1 MKIENPE
8 ELTRFIMTN
17 VTLKDKE
24 GNVDKSFLKDWKTQT
39 DAMTRALNSA
49 TNSLLK
55 AVTHIDKDGNAFST
69 WYVPRNQKSN
79 ALSAFNQKLLD
90 FETKYGYEAGSLSS
104 DPYTKIKNE
113 SDSRIITFNK
123 SFYGAHSKKVLK
135 DIVNELGGT
144 AELNPTKKRKDQM
157 KIDFPVSEYAWQ
169 EELAKTDG
177 DVSKANENL
186 KNAFIRKN
194 LKTAVKYSDDVLS
207 ERKEKEKKEEEKKK
221 EKEKKEKEKKE
232 EKEQKQS
239 RVRLLGKIAIIAK
252 VLATVADIT
261 RRILTATL
269 QRASEITKEKQDAIS
284 NGTTQEKVRQYYTTE
299 GAMGMGKGTILEG
312 MQELKSGLG
321 NTANPDRNML
331 FELSRVLKRDIINAI
346 KLGDAATNTEN
357 VMKQILDAYYKQAQR
372 GVNSLGHQVG
382 VRDAEIEMAG
392 ALEKAGLG
400 KLAEI
405 LRLMFY
411 ANDTGIYKDRV
422 TDFDSFNSL
431 SPHYTN
437 GLTEV
442 DNKYASELGQSINAL
457 KQRFNDLKEN
467 LEQGLLISLGNL
479 INKINNWDIGK
490 SEKEKAED
498 NSTNSVLLSKA
509 RAKYTNRAENA
520 SKRVNKIVK
529 DAGIDLSAFGE
540 YGTDIST
547 FVEYIYSDAFQTDE
561 EFGRITDEQKET
573 IKKFK
578 QFLSTA
584 EGEEFIKAMI
594 EYEYA
599 LDFANK
605 ADKAYK
611 KGMKTGDFNYDIAG
625 YTDGAYQ
632 IAMQDDITT
641 LLSDVAT
648 NGKKQEVRK
657 KKSLSLLYD
666 FFYTDRKGLSEDILQ
681 YKLAQQGLSEQQT
694 YKDIINNGGDSSS
707 LTNAL
712 YDSLDETRK
721 TVKWWEIGKQKKK
734 EAIVLKALEEGVL
747 TEDDV
752 KKAQLSLVR
761 DIKGSGL
768 VSVDHEPYLAEK
780 TAEEYPKDIGL
791 RTILEEQ
798 LQIQKVQDIISKYK
812 ATNLSASVGN
822 YNPNTG
828 EVLFTLNLKT
838 DKGEKTVFS
847 QHVRTDMI
855 LSQEAS
861 FTDDLS
867 STTSRGYERSNK

>member
-55 AVTHIDKDGNAFST
+55 AVTRIDKDGNAFST

-90 FETKYGYEAGSLSS
+90 FETKYGYEAGSLSL

-135 DIVNELGGT
+135 DIVNESGGT

-177 DVSKANENL
+177 DVSKAKENL

-194 LKTAVKYSDDVLS
+194 LKPAVKYSDDVLS
-207 ERKEKEKKEEEKKK
+207 ERKEKEKIEE
-221 EKEKKEKEKKE
+221 EKKE
-232 EKEQKQS
+232 EKEKKQS
-239 RVRLLGKIAIIAK
+239 RISALGKIALIAK
-252 VLATVADIT
+252 VLTTIADIT

-321 NTANPDRNML
+321 NTANLDTNML
-331 FELSRVLKRDIINAI
+331 SELAKVLRSDIISGI
-346 KLGDAATNTEN
+346 KLGEAGTNTEN

-372 GVNSLGHQVG
+372 GVNSLGQQVG
-382 VRDAEIEMAG
+382 VRNAEIEMAG

-405 LRLMFY
+405 LRSMFY
-411 ANDTGIYKDRV
+411 ANDTGIYKGRV

-437 GLTEV
+437 GLTDV
-442 DNKYASELGQSINAL
+442 DNKYASELGQSVNAL

-490 SEKEKAED
+490 SVEEKTED
-498 NSTNSVLLSKA
+498 NRTNSVLLSKA
-509 RAKYTNRAENA
+509 RAQYTNRAESA
-520 SKRVNKIVK
+520 SKRANKIIK

-540 YGTDIST
+540 HGTDIST
-547 FVEYIYSDAFQTDE
+547 FLQYMYSDDFIADE
-561 EFGRITDEQKET
+561 ELGRRTDEQKET

-578 QFLSTA
+578 QFLITDK
-584 EGEEFIKAMI
+584 GEEFIKAMI
-594 EYEYA
+594 ESEYA

-611 KGMKTGDFNYDIAG
+611 KGMKTGDFNYDISG

-632 IAMQDDITT
+632 MAIQDDITT
-641 LLSDVAT
+641 LLSGEA
-648 NGKKQEVRK
+648 GEAKKEELHK
-657 KKSLSLLYD
+657 KISLSLLDKLSHTYRD
-666 FFYTDRKGLSEDILQ
+666 GTSEDILQ

-712 YDSLDETRK
+712 YDSLDKTRK
-721 TVKWWEIGKQKKK
+721 TVKWWETGKQKKK
-734 EAIVLKALEEGVL
+734 EEIVLKALEEGVL
-747 TEDDV
+747 TEEDV
-752 KKAQLSLVR
+752 KKTQLSLAHYK
-761 DIKGSGL
+761 KGSGL
-768 VSVDHEPYLAEK
+768 VSIDYVPYLVDK
-780 TAEEYPKDIGL
+780 TTEEYTKDIGL

-812 ATNLSASVGN
+812 ADNLSASVGN

-847 QHVRTDMI
+847 QYVRTDMI
-855 LSQEAS
+855 LSQEA
-861 FTDDLS
+861 FFKDDLS
-867 STTSRGYERSNK
+867 NTTSEGHERSKK

>member
-55 AVTHIDKDGNAFST
+55 AVTRIDKDGNAFST

-90 FETKYGYEAGSLSS
+90 FETKYGYEAGSLSL

-144 AELNPTKKRKDQM
+144 AELNPTKKRKDQV

-177 DVSKANENL
+177 DVSKAKENL

-194 LKTAVKYSDDVLS
+194 LKPAVKYSDDVLS
-207 ERKEKEKKEEEKKK
+207 ERKEKEKIEE
-221 EKEKKEKEKKE
+221 EKKE

-239 RVRLLGKIAIIAK
+239 RISALGKIALIAK
-252 VLATVADIT
+252 VLATIADIT

-269 QRASEITKEKQDAIS
+269 QRASEITKEKQDAVS

-321 NTANPDRNML
+321 NTANLDNNML
-331 FELSRVLKRDIINAI
+331 FELSKVLRSDIISGI
-346 KLGDAATNTEN
+346 KLGEAGTNTEN
-357 VMKQILDAYYKQAQR
+357 VMKQILDAYFKQAQR
-372 GVNSLGHQVG
+372 GVNSLGQQVG
-382 VRDAEIEMAG
+382 VRNAEIEMAG

-405 LRLMFY
+405 LRSMFY
-411 ANDTGIYKDRV
+411 ANDTGIYKGRV

-437 GLTEV
+437 GLTDV

-479 INKINNWDIGK
+479 INQINNWDIGK
-490 SEKEKAED
+490 SVKEKTED
-498 NSTNSVLLSKA
+498 NRTNSVLLSKA
-509 RAKYTNRAENA
+509 RAQYTNRAESA
-520 SKRVNKIVK
+520 SKRANKIIK

-540 YGTDIST
+540 HGTDIST
-547 FVEYIYSDAFQTDE
+547 FLQYMYSDAFHTDE
-561 EFGRITDEQKET
+561 ELGRRTDEQKET

-578 QFLSTA
+578 QFLITDK
-584 EGEEFIKAMI
+584 GEELIKAMI
-594 EYEYA
+594 ESEYA

-611 KGMKTGDFNYDIAG
+611 KGMKTGDFNYDISG

-632 IAMQDDITT
+632 SAIQDDITT

-648 NGKKQEVRK
+648 NGKKQELHK
-657 KKSLSLLYD
+657 KKSLSLLYN
-666 FFYTDRKGLSEDILQ
+666 FFHADRNGLSEDILQ

-707 LTNAL
+707 LTNTL
-712 YDSLDETRK
+712 YDSLDKTRK
-721 TVKWWEIGKQKKK
+721 TVKWWESGKQKKK
-734 EAIVLKALEEGVL
+734 EEVVLKALEEGVL

-752 KKAQLSLVR
+752 KKAQLSLAR
-761 DIKGSGL
+761 DKKGSGL
-768 VSVDHEPYLAEK
+768 VSIDYEPYLVDK
-780 TAEEYPKDIGL
+780 TTEEYTKDIGL

-798 LQIQKVQDIISKYK
+798 LQIQKVQDIISKYR
-812 ATNLSASVGN
+812 AENLSASVGN

-847 QHVRTDMI
+847 QYVRTDMV

-861 FTDDLS
+861 FKDDLS
-867 STTSRGYERSNK
+867 STTSKGYERSNK

>member
-17 VTLKDKE
+17 VTLKDKK

-55 AVTHIDKDGNAFST
+55 AVTRIDKDGNAFST

-90 FETKYGYEAGSLSS
+90 FETKYGYEAGSLSL

-135 DIVNELGGT
+135 DIVNESGGT
-144 AELNPTKKRKDQM
+144 AELNPTKKRKDQV

-177 DVSKANENL
+177 DVSKAKENL
-186 KNAFIRKN
+186 KNDFIRKN
-194 LKTAVKYSDDVLS
+194 LKPAVKYSDDVLS
-207 ERKEKEKKEEEKKK
+207 ERKEKEKIEEEKKE
-221 EKEKKEKEKKE
+221 EKEKREEEKKE

-239 RVRLLGKIAIIAK
+239 RVSALGKIALIAK

-269 QRASEITKEKQDAIS
+269 QRASETTKEKQDAIS

-321 NTANPDRNML
+321 NTANLDTNML
-331 FELSRVLKRDIINAI
+331 SELAKVLRSDIISGI
-346 KLGDAATNTEN
+346 KLGEAGTNTEN

-372 GVNSLGHQVG
+372 GVNSLGQQVG
-382 VRDAEIEMAG
+382 VRNAEIEMAG

-405 LRLMFY
+405 LRFMFY
-411 ANDTGIYKDRV
+411 ANDTGIYKGRV

-437 GLTEV
+437 GLTDV

-479 INKINNWDIGK
+479 INQINNWDIGK
-490 SEKEKAED
+490 SVKEKTED
-498 NSTNSVLLSKA
+498 NRTNSVLLSKA
-509 RAKYTNRAENA
+509 RAQYTNRAESA
-520 SKRVNKIVK
+520 SKRANKIIK

-540 YGTDIST
+540 HGTDIST
-547 FVEYIYSDAFQTDE
+547 FLNYFYNVPYYNDE
-561 EFGRITDEQKET
+561 ERGLITDEQKEI
-573 IKKFK
+573 IKKLM
-578 QFLSTA
+578 QFLKTA
-584 EGEEFIKAMI
+584 EGEEVVKAMI
-594 EYEYA
+594 ESDYA

-611 KGMKTGDFNYDIAG
+611 KGMKTGDFNYDISG

-632 IAMQDDITT
+632 RAMQDDITT
-641 LLSDVAT
+641 LLSGEA
-648 NGKKQEVRK
+648 GEAKKEELHK
-657 KKSLSLLYD
+657 KISLSLLDKLSHTYRD
-666 FFYTDRKGLSEDILQ
+666 GISEDILQ

-707 LTNAL
+707 LTNTL
-712 YDSLDETRK
+712 YDSLDKTRK
-721 TVKWWEIGKQKKK
+721 TVKWWESGKQKKK
-734 EAIVLKALEEGVL
+734 EEVVLKALEEGVL
-747 TEDDV
+747 TEEDV
-752 KKAQLSLVR
+752 KKTQLSLAHYK
-761 DIKGSGL
+761 KGSGL
-768 VSVDHEPYLAEK
+768 VSIDYAPYLVDK
-780 TAEEYPKDIGL
+780 TVEEYTKDIGL

-798 LQIQKVQDIISKYK
+798 LQIRKVQDIISKYK
-812 ATNLSASVGN
+812 ADNLSASVGN

-847 QHVRTDMI
+847 QYVRTDMV

-861 FTDDLS
+861 FKDDLS
-867 STTSRGYERSNK
+867 STTSKGYERSNK

>member
-55 AVTHIDKDGNAFST
+55 AVTRIDKDGNAFST

-90 FETKYGYEAGSLSS
+90 FETKYGYEAGSLSL

-169 EELAKTDG
+169 EELVKTDG
-177 DVSKANENL
+177 DVSKAKENL

-194 LKTAVKYSDDVLS
+194 LKPAVKYSDDVLS
-207 ERKEKEKKEEEKKK
+207 ERKEKEKIEE
-221 EKEKKEKEKKE
+221 EKKE

-239 RVRLLGKIAIIAK
+239 RVSLLGKIAIIAK

-269 QRASEITKEKQDAIS
+269 QRAGEITKEKQDAIS

-299 GAMGMGKGTILEG
+299 GAMGMGKGTVLEG

-321 NTANPDRNML
+321 NLANLDTNML
-331 FELSRVLKRDIINAI
+331 SELAKVLRSDIINGI
-346 KLGDAATNTEN
+346 KLGEAGTNTEN

-372 GVNSLGHQVG
+372 GVNSLGQQVG
-382 VRDAEIEMAG
+382 VRNAEIEMAG

-400 KLAEI
+400 KLAEV
-405 LRLMFY
+405 LRFMFY

-422 TDFDSFNSL
+422 TNFDSFNSL

-490 SEKEKAED
+490 SVKDKTED
-498 NSTNSVLLSKA
+498 NRTNSVLLRKA
-509 RAKYTNRAENA
+509 RTQYTNRAENA
-520 SKRVNKIVK
+520 SKRANKIVK
-529 DAGIDLSAFGE
+529 DAGIDLSAFGKH
-540 YGTDIST
+540 GTDIST
-547 FVEYIYSDAFQTDE
+547 FVEYMFSEDFQTDE

-578 QFLSTA
+578 QFLITA
-584 EGEEFIKAMI
+584 EGEEVIKAMI
-594 EYEYA
+594 EAEYA

-611 KGMKTGDFNYDIAG
+611 KGMKTGDFDYDISG

-632 IAMQDDITT
+632 SAIQDDITT

-657 KKSLSLLYD
+657 KKSLSLLYN
-666 FFYTDRKGLSEDILQ
+666 FFHADRNGLSEDILQ

-694 YKDIINNGGDSSS
+694 YKDIINNGSDSSS
-707 LTNAL
+707 LTNML

-752 KKAQLSLVR
+752 KKAQLSLAR

-768 VSVDHEPYLAEK
+768 VSINHEPYLAEK
-780 TAEEYPKDIGL
+780 TAEEYTKDIGL

-812 ATNLSASVGN
+812 ADNLSASVGN

-847 QHVRTDMI
+847 QYVRTDMI
-855 LSQEAS
+855 LSQEA
-861 FTDDLS
+861 FFKDDLS
-867 STTSRGYERSNK
+867 STTGKGYERSKK

>member
-55 AVTHIDKDGNAFST
+55 AVTRIDKYGNAFST

-90 FETKYGYEAGSLSS
+90 FETKYGYEAGSLSL

-135 DIVNELGGT
+135 DIVNELGGI
-144 AELNPTKKRKDQM
+144 AELNPTKKRKDQV

-177 DVSKANENL
+177 DVSKAKENL

-194 LKTAVKYSDDVLS
+194 LKPAVKYSDDVLS
-207 ERKEKEKKEEEKKK
+207 ERKEKEKIEE
-221 EKEKKEKEKKE
+221 EKKE
-232 EKEQKQS
+232 EKEKKQS
-239 RVRLLGKIAIIAK
+239 RISALGKIAIVAK
-252 VLATVADIT
+252 VLTTIADIT

-269 QRASEITKEKQDAIS
+269 QRASEITKEKQDAVS

-299 GAMGMGKGTILEG
+299 GAMGMGKGTILAG

-321 NTANPDRNML
+321 NLANLDTNML
-331 FELSRVLKRDIINAI
+331 SELAKVLRSDIISGI
-346 KLGDAATNTEN
+346 KLGEAGTNTEN

-372 GVNSLGHQVG
+372 GVNSLGQQVG
-382 VRDAEIEMAG
+382 VRNAEIEMAG
-392 ALEKAGLG
+392 ALEKAGLV
-400 KLAEI
+400 KLAEV
-405 LRLMFY
+405 LRSMFY
-411 ANDTGIYKDRV
+411 ANDTGIYKGRV
-422 TDFDSFNSL
+422 TGFDSLNSL

-437 GLTEV
+437 GLTDV

-467 LEQGLLISLGNL
+467 LEQGLLISLGGL

-490 SEKEKAED
+490 SVEEKTED
-498 NSTNSVLLSKA
+498 NRTNSVLLSKA
-509 RAKYTNRAENA
+509 RAQYTNRAESA
-520 SKRVNKIVK
+520 SKRANKIIK
-529 DAGIDLSAFGE
+529 DAGIDLSSFGE
-540 YGTDIST
+540 HGTDIST
-547 FVEYIYSDAFQTDE
+547 FLQYMYSDAFHTDE
-561 EFGRITDEQKET
+561 ELGRRTDEQKET

-578 QFLSTA
+578 QFLITA
-584 EGEEFIKAMI
+584 EGEEVIKAMI
-594 EYEYA
+594 ESEYA

-611 KGMKTGDFNYDIAG
+611 KGMKTGDFNYDISG

-632 IAMQDDITT
+632 SAIQDDITT

-648 NGKKQEVRK
+648 NGKKQELHK
-657 KKSLSLLYD
+657 KKSLSLLYN
-666 FFYTDRKGLSEDILQ
+666 FFHADRNGLSEDILQ

-694 YKDIINNGGDSSS
+694 YKDIISNGGDSSS
-707 LTNAL
+707 LTNTL
-712 YDSLDETRK
+712 YDSLDKTRK

-734 EAIVLKALEEGVL
+734 EEVVLKALEEGVL

-768 VSVDHEPYLAEK
+768 VSIDHEPYLVDK
-780 TAEEYPKDIGL
+780 TVEEYTKDIGL
-791 RTILEEQ
+791 RTIFEEQ
-798 LQIQKVQDIISKYK
+798 LQIQKVQDIISKYR
-812 ATNLSASVGN
+812 AENLSASVGN

-847 QHVRTDMI
+847 QYVRTDMI

-861 FTDDLS
+861 FKDDLS
-867 STTSRGYERSNK
+867 STTSEGYERSNK

>member
-55 AVTHIDKDGNAFST
+55 AVTRIDKDGNAFST

-90 FETKYGYEAGSLSS
+90 FETKYGYAAGSLSL

-135 DIVNELGGT
+135 DIVNELGGI
-144 AELNPTKKRKDQM
+144 AEPNPTKKRKDQM

-177 DVSKANENL
+177 DVSKAKENL

-194 LKTAVKYSDDVLS
+194 LKPAVKYSDDVLS
-207 ERKEKEKKEEEKKK
+207 ERKEKEKIEE
-221 EKEKKEKEKKE
+221 EKKE
-232 EKEQKQS
+232 EKEKKQS
-239 RVRLLGKIAIIAK
+239 RVSALGKIALIAK
-252 VLATVADIT
+252 VLTTIADIT

-321 NTANPDRNML
+321 NTANLDNNML
-331 FELSRVLKRDIINAI
+331 FELSKVLRSDIISGI
-346 KLGDAATNTEN
+346 KLGEAGTNTEN

-372 GVNSLGHQVG
+372 GVNSVGQQVG
-382 VRDAEIEMAG
+382 VRNAEIEMAG

-405 LRLMFY
+405 LRSMFY
-411 ANDTGIYKDRV
+411 ANDTGIYKGRV

-437 GLTEV
+437 GLTDV
-442 DNKYASELGQSINAL
+442 DNKYASELGQSVNAL

-490 SEKEKAED
+490 SVEEKTED
-498 NSTNSVLLSKA
+498 NRTNSVLLSKA
-509 RAKYTNRAENA
+509 RAQYTNRAESA
-520 SKRVNKIVK
+520 SKRANKIIK

-540 YGTDIST
+540 HGTDIST
-547 FVEYIYSDAFQTDE
+547 FLQYMNSDAFYTDE
-561 EFGRITDEQKET
+561 ELGRRTDEQKET

-578 QFLSTA
+578 QFLITDK
-584 EGEEFIKAMI
+584 GEEFIKAMI
-594 EYEYA
+594 ESEYA

-611 KGMKTGDFNYDIAG
+611 KGMKTGDFNYDISG

-632 IAMQDDITT
+632 SAIQDDITT

-648 NGKKQEVRK
+648 NGKKQELHK
-657 KKSLSLLYD
+657 KKSLSLLYN
-666 FFYTDRKGLSEDILQ
+666 FFHADRNGLSEDILQ

-707 LTNAL
+707 LTNTL
-712 YDSLDETRK
+712 YDSLDKTRK
-721 TVKWWEIGKQKKK
+721 TVKWWESGKQKKK
-734 EAIVLKALEEGVL
+734 EEVVLKALEEGVL

-752 KKAQLSLVR
+752 KKAQLSLAR

-768 VSVDHEPYLAEK
+768 VSIDHEPYLVDK
-780 TAEEYPKDIGL
+780 TVKEYTKDIGL
-791 RTILEEQ
+791 RTIFEEQ
-798 LQIQKVQDIISKYK
+798 LQIQKVQDIISKYR
-812 ATNLSASVGN
+812 AENLSASVGN

-847 QHVRTDMI
+847 QYVRTDMI
-855 LSQEAS
+855 LSQEA
-861 FTDDLS
+861 FFKDDLS
-867 STTSRGYERSNK
+867 STTSEGYERSNK

>member
-55 AVTHIDKDGNAFST
+55 VVTRIDKDGNAFST

-90 FETKYGYEAGSLSS
+90 FETKYDYKAGSLSL

-123 SFYGAHSKKVLK
+123 SFYGVHSKKVLK
-135 DIVNELGGT
+135 DIVNELGGI

-177 DVSKANENL
+177 DVSKAKENL

-194 LKTAVKYSDDVLS
+194 LKPAVKYSDDVLS
-207 ERKEKEKKEEEKKK
+207 ERKEKEEEREEERK
-221 EKEKKEKEKKE
+221 EKEKREEEKKE
-232 EKEQKQS
+232 EKEKKQS
-239 RVRLLGKIAIIAK
+239 RVSLLGKIAIIAK

-269 QRASEITKEKQDAIS
+269 QRAGEITKERQDAVS
-284 NGTTQEKVRQYYTTE
+284 NGTTHEKVRQYYTTE

-321 NTANPDRNML
+321 NLANLDTNML
-331 FELSRVLKRDIINAI
+331 SELAKVLRSDIINGI
-346 KLGDAATNTEN
+346 KLGEAGTNTEN

-372 GVNSLGHQVG
+372 GVNSLGQQVG
-382 VRDAEIEMAG
+382 VRNAEIEMAG
-392 ALEKAGLG
+392 ALDKAGLR
-400 KLAEI
+400 KLAEV
-405 LRLMFY
+405 LRSMFY

-422 TDFDSFNSL
+422 TNFDSFNSL

-479 INKINNWDIGK
+479 INQINNWDIGK
-490 SEKEKAED
+490 SEKEKTED
-498 NSTNSVLLSKA
+498 NRTNSVLLRKA
-509 RAKYTNRAENA
+509 RTQYTNRAENA
-520 SKRVNKIVK
+520 SKRANKIVK
-529 DAGIDLSAFGE
+529 DAGIDLSAFGKH
-540 YGTDIST
+540 GTDIST
-547 FVEYIYSDAFQTDE
+547 FVGYMFSEDFQTDE
-561 EFGRITDEQKET
+561 ELGRITDEQKET

-578 QFLSTA
+578 QFLITA
-584 EGEEFIKAMI
+584 EGEEVIKAMI
-594 EYEYA
+594 EAEYA

-611 KGMKTGDFNYDIAG
+611 KGMKTGDFNYDISG

-632 IAMQDDITT
+632 SAIQDDITT

-648 NGKKQEVRK
+648 NGKKQEVLK
-657 KKSLSLLYD
+657 KKSLILLSN
-666 FFYTDRKGLSEDILQ
+666 FFHADRNGLSEDILQ

-694 YKDIINNGGDSSS
+694 YKDIINNGSNSSR

-721 TVKWWEIGKQKKK
+721 TVKWWEIGKRKKK

-768 VSVDHEPYLAEK
+768 VSIDHEPYLAEK
-780 TAEEYPKDIGL
+780 TTEEYTKDIGL
-791 RTILEEQ
+791 RTIFEEQ

-812 ATNLSASVGN
+812 AENLSASVGN

-847 QHVRTDMI
+847 QYVRTDMV

-861 FTDDLS
+861 FKDDLS
-867 STTSRGYERSNK
+867 STTSEGYERSNK

>member
-55 AVTHIDKDGNAFST
+55 AVTRIDKDGNAFST

-135 DIVNELGGT
+135 DIVNELGGI

-177 DVSKANENL
+177 DVSKAKENL
-186 KNAFIRKN
+186 KNDFIRKN
-194 LKTAVKYSDDVLS
+194 LKPAVKYSDDVLS
-207 ERKEKEKKEEEKKK
+207 ERKEKEKIEE
-221 EKEKKEKEKKE
+221 EKKE
-232 EKEQKQS
+232 EKEKKQS
-239 RVRLLGKIAIIAK
+239 RISALGKIAIVAK
-252 VLATVADIT
+252 VLATIADIT

-269 QRASEITKEKQDAIS
+269 QRASEITKERQDAVS

-299 GAMGMGKGTILEG
+299 GAMGMRKGTVLEG

-321 NTANPDRNML
+321 NLANLDTNML
-331 FELSRVLKRDIINAI
+331 SELAKVLRSDIISGI
-346 KLGDAATNTEN
+346 KLGEAGTNTEN
-357 VMKQILDAYYKQAQR
+357 VMKQILDAYFKQAQR
-372 GVNSLGHQVG
+372 GVNSLGQQVG
-382 VRDAEIEMAG
+382 VRNAEIEIAG

-405 LRLMFY
+405 LRSMFY
-411 ANDTGIYKDRV
+411 ANDTGIYKGRV

-437 GLTEV
+437 GLTDV

-490 SEKEKAED
+490 SVKEKTED
-498 NSTNSVLLSKA
+498 NRTNSVLLSKA
-509 RAKYTNRAENA
+509 RAQYTNRAESA
-520 SKRVNKIVK
+520 SKRANKIIK
-529 DAGIDLSAFGE
+529 DAGIDFSAFGKH
-540 YGTDIST
+540 GTDIST
-547 FVEYIYSDAFQTDE
+547 FLQYMYSDAFSTDE
-561 EFGRITDEQKET
+561 ELGRRTDEQKET

-578 QFLSTA
+578 QFLITDK
-584 EGEEFIKAMI
+584 GEEFIKAMI
-594 EYEYA
+594 ESEYA

-611 KGMKTGDFNYDIAG
+611 KGMKTGDFNYDISG

-632 IAMQDDITT
+632 SAIQDDITT

-648 NGKKQEVRK
+648 NGKKQELHK
-657 KKSLSLLYD
+657 KKSLSLLYN
-666 FFYTDRKGLSEDILQ
+666 FFHADRNGLSEDILQ

-707 LTNAL
+707 LTNTL
-712 YDSLDETRK
+712 YDSLDKTRK

-734 EAIVLKALEEGVL
+734 EEIVLKALEEGVL

-752 KKAQLSLVR
+752 KKAQLSLAR

-768 VSVDHEPYLAEK
+768 VSIDYEPYLVDK

-798 LQIQKVQDIISKYK
+798 LQIKKVQDIISKYK
-812 ATNLSASVGN
+812 ADNLSASVGN

-847 QHVRTDMI
+847 QYVRTDMV
-855 LSQEAS
+855 LSQEA
-861 FTDDLS
+861 FFKDDLS
-867 STTSRGYERSNK
+867 NTTSEGYERSNK

>member
-55 AVTHIDKDGNAFST
+55 AVTRIDKDGNAFST

-90 FETKYGYEAGSLSS
+90 FETKYGYAAGSLSL

-144 AELNPTKKRKDQM
+144 AEPNPIKKRKDQM
-157 KIDFPVSEYAWQ
+157 KIAFPVSEYAWQ

-177 DVSKANENL
+177 DVSKAKENL
-186 KNAFIRKN
+186 KYDFIRKN
-194 LKTAVKYSDDVLS
+194 LKPAV
-207 ERKEKEKKEEEKKK
+207 
-221 EKEKKEKEKKE
+221 
-232 EKEQKQS
+232 QS
-239 RVRLLGKIAIIAK
+239 RVSALGKIALIAK
-252 VLATVADIT
+252 VLTTIADIT

-269 QRASEITKEKQDAIS
+269 QRASEITKEKQDAVS

-299 GAMGMGKGTILEG
+299 GAMSMRKGTILEG

-321 NTANPDRNML
+321 NTANLDNNML
-331 FELSRVLKRDIINAI
+331 FELSKVLRSDIISGI
-346 KLGDAATNTEN
+346 KLGEAGTNTEN

-372 GVNSLGHQVG
+372 GVNSVGQQVG
-382 VRDAEIEMAG
+382 VRNAEIEMAG

-400 KLAEI
+400 KLAEV

-411 ANDTGIYKDRV
+411 ANDTGIYKGRV

-437 GLTEV
+437 GLTDV
-442 DNKYASELGQSINAL
+442 DNKYASELGQSVNAL

-490 SEKEKAED
+490 SVEEKTED
-498 NSTNSVLLSKA
+498 NRTNSVLLSKA
-509 RAKYTNRAENA
+509 RAQYTNRAESA
-520 SKRVNKIVK
+520 SKRANKIIK

-540 YGTDIST
+540 HGTDIST
-547 FVEYIYSDAFQTDE
+547 FLNYFYNVPYYNDE
-561 EFGRITDEQKET
+561 ARGLITDEQKEI
-573 IKKFK
+573 IKKLM
-578 QFLSTA
+578 QFLKTA
-584 EGEEFIKAMI
+584 EGEEVVKAMI
-594 EYEYA
+594 ESDYA

-611 KGMKTGDFNYDIAG
+611 KGMKTGDFNYDISG

-632 IAMQDDITT
+632 SAIQDDITT
-641 LLSDVAT
+641 LLSGEASEL
-648 NGKKQEVRK
+648 KKEELYK
-657 KKSLSLLYD
+657 KISLSLLDKLSHTYRD
-666 FFYTDRKGLSEDILQ
+666 GTSEDILQ

-707 LTNAL
+707 LTNTL
-712 YDSLDETRK
+712 YDSLDKTRK
-721 TVKWWEIGKQKKK
+721 TVKWWESGKQKKK
-734 EAIVLKALEEGVL
+734 EEVVLKALEEGVL

-752 KKAQLSLVR
+752 KKAQLSLVQYK
-761 DIKGSGL
+761 KGNGL
-768 VSVDHEPYLAEK
+768 VSIDYVPYLVDK
-780 TAEEYPKDIGL
+780 TIEEYTKDIGL

-798 LQIQKVQDIISKYK
+798 LQIQKVQDIISKYR
-812 ATNLSASVGN
+812 ADNLSASVGN

-847 QHVRTDMI
+847 QYVRTDMI
-855 LSQEAS
+855 LSQEA
-861 FTDDLS
+861 FFKDDLS
-867 STTSRGYERSNK
+867 STTSEGYERSNK

>member
-55 AVTHIDKDGNAFST
+55 AVTRIDKDGNAFST

-90 FETKYGYEAGSLSS
+90 FETKYGYAAGSLSL

-144 AELNPTKKRKDQM
+144 AELNPTKKRKDQV

-177 DVSKANENL
+177 DVSKAKENL
-186 KNAFIRKN
+186 KNDFIRKN
-194 LKTAVKYSDDVLS
+194 LKPAVKYSDDVLS
-207 ERKEKEKKEEEKKK
+207 ERKEKEKIEE
-221 EKEKKEKEKKE
+221 EKKE
-232 EKEQKQS
+232 EKEKKQS
-239 RVRLLGKIAIIAK
+239 RVSALGKIALIAK
-252 VLATVADIT
+252 VLATIADIT

-269 QRASEITKEKQDAIS
+269 QRASEITKEKQDAVS

-299 GAMGMGKGTILEG
+299 GAMGMGKGTVLEG

-321 NTANPDRNML
+321 NLANLDTNML
-331 FELSRVLKRDIINAI
+331 SELAKVLRSDIISGI
-346 KLGDAATNTEN
+346 KLGEAGTNTEN
-357 VMKQILDAYYKQAQR
+357 VMKQILDAYFKQAQR
-372 GVNSLGHQVG
+372 GVNSLGQQVG
-382 VRDAEIEMAG
+382 VRNAEIEMAG

-405 LRLMFY
+405 LRSMFY
-411 ANDTGIYKDRV
+411 ANDTGIYKGRV

-437 GLTEV
+437 GLTDV

-490 SEKEKAED
+490 SVKEKTED
-498 NSTNSVLLSKA
+498 NRTNSVLLSKA
-509 RAKYTNRAENA
+509 RAQYTNRAESA
-520 SKRVNKIVK
+520 SKRANKIIK

-540 YGTDIST
+540 HGTDIST
-547 FVEYIYSDAFQTDE
+547 FLQYMYSDAFHTDE
-561 EFGRITDEQKET
+561 ELGRRTDEQKET

-578 QFLSTA
+578 QFLITDK
-584 EGEEFIKAMI
+584 GEEFIKAMI
-594 EYEYA
+594 ESEYA

-611 KGMKTGDFNYDIAG
+611 KGMKTGDFNYDISG

-632 IAMQDDITT
+632 SAIQDDITT

-648 NGKKQEVRK
+648 NGKKQELHK
-657 KKSLSLLYD
+657 KKSLSLLYN
-666 FFYTDRKGLSEDILQ
+666 FFHADRNGLSEDILQ

-707 LTNAL
+707 LTNTL
-712 YDSLDETRK
+712 YDSLDKTRK
-721 TVKWWEIGKQKKK
+721 TVKWWESGKQKKK
-734 EAIVLKALEEGVL
+734 EEVVLKALEEGVL

-752 KKAQLSLVR
+752 KKAQLSLAR
-761 DIKGSGL
+761 DRKGSGL
-768 VSVDHEPYLAEK
+768 VSIDYAPYLVDK
-780 TAEEYPKDIGL
+780 TTEEYTKDIGL
-791 RTILEEQ
+791 RTIFEEQ

-812 ATNLSASVGN
+812 ADNLSASVGN

-847 QHVRTDMI
+847 QYVRTDMV

-861 FTDDLS
+861 FKDDLS
-867 STTSRGYERSNK
+867 STTSTGYERSNK

>member
-1 MKIENPE
+1 M
-8 ELTRFIMTN
+8 
-17 VTLKDKE
+17 
-24 GNVDKSFLKDWKTQT
+24 
-39 DAMTRALNSA
+39 
-49 TNSLLK
+49 
-55 AVTHIDKDGNAFST
+55 
-69 WYVPRNQKSN
+69 
-79 ALSAFNQKLLD
+79 SAFNQKLSD
-90 FETKYGYEAGSLSS
+90 FETKYGYKAGSLSL

-144 AELNPTKKRKDQM
+144 VELNPTKKRKDQM

-169 EELAKTDG
+169 EELVKTDG
-177 DVSKANENL
+177 DVSKAKENL

-194 LKTAVKYSDDVLS
+194 LKPAVKYSDDVLS
-207 ERKEKEKKEEEKKK
+207 ERKEKEKIEE
-221 EKEKKEKEKKE
+221 EKKE

-239 RVRLLGKIAIIAK
+239 RVSMLGKIAIVAK
-252 VLATVADIT
+252 VLATIADIT

-269 QRASEITKEKQDAIS
+269 QRASEITKERQDAVS

-321 NTANPDRNML
+321 NLANLDNNML
-331 FELSRVLKRDIINAI
+331 SELAKVLRSDIINGI
-346 KLGDAATNTEN
+346 KLGEAGTNTEN

-372 GVNSLGHQVG
+372 GVNSLGQQVG
-382 VRDAEIEMAG
+382 VRNAEIEMAG
-392 ALEKAGLG
+392 ALEKAGLR
-400 KLAEI
+400 KLAEV
-405 LRLMFY
+405 LRSMFY

-422 TDFDSFNSL
+422 TNFDSFNSL

-442 DNKYASELGQSINAL
+442 DNKHASELGQSINAL

-490 SEKEKAED
+490 SEKEKTED
-498 NSTNSVLLSKA
+498 NRTNSVLLSKA

-520 SKRVNKIVK
+520 SKRADKIIK
-529 DAGIDLSAFGE
+529 DAGIDLSAFGKH
-540 YGTDIST
+540 GTDIST
-547 FVEYIYSDAFQTDE
+547 FVGYMFSDAFQTDE
-561 EFGRITDEQKET
+561 ELGRITDEQKET

-578 QFLSTA
+578 QFLITA
-584 EGEEFIKAMI
+584 EGEEVIKAMI
-594 EYEYA
+594 EAEYA

-611 KGMKTGDFNYDIAG
+611 KGMKTGDFNYDISG

-632 IAMQDDITT
+632 SAIQDDITT

-648 NGKKQEVRK
+648 NGKKQEVLK
-657 KKSLSLLYD
+657 KKSLSLLYN
-666 FFYTDRKGLSEDILQ
+666 FFHADRNGLSEDILQ

-707 LTNAL
+707 LTNML

-768 VSVDHEPYLAEK
+768 VSIDHEPYLAEK
-780 TAEEYPKDIGL
+780 TTEEYTKDIGL
-791 RTILEEQ
+791 RTIFEEQ

-812 ATNLSASVGN
+812 ADNLSASVGN

-847 QHVRTDMI
+847 QYVRTDMV

-861 FTDDLS
+861 FKDDLS

>member
-8 ELTRFIMTN
+8 ELTRLIMTN
-17 VTLKDKE
+17 ITLKDKV

-39 DAMTRALNSA
+39 DSMTRALNSA

-55 AVTHIDKDGNAFST
+55 AVTRIDKDGNAFST

-90 FETKYGYEAGSLSS
+90 FETKYDYKAGSLSL

-113 SDSRIITFNK
+113 LDSRIITFNK

-177 DVSKANENL
+177 DVSKAKENL
-186 KNAFIRKN
+186 KNDFIRKN
-194 LKTAVKYSDDVLS
+194 LKPAVKYSDDVLS
-207 ERKEKEKKEEEKKK
+207 ERKEKEKIEE
-221 EKEKKEKEKKE
+221 EKKE

-239 RVRLLGKIAIIAK
+239 RVSLLGKIAIIAK

-269 QRASEITKEKQDAIS
+269 QRAGEITKEKQDAIS
-284 NGTTQEKVRQYYTTE
+284 NGTTHEKVRQYYTTE

-321 NTANPDRNML
+321 NLANLDTNML
-331 FELSRVLKRDIINAI
+331 SELAKVLRSDIINGI
-346 KLGDAATNTEN
+346 NLGEAGTNTEN

-372 GVNSLGHQVG
+372 GVNSLGQQVG
-382 VRDAEIEMAG
+382 VRNAEIEMAG

-405 LRLMFY
+405 LRSMFY
-411 ANDTGIYKDRV
+411 ANDTGIYKGRV

-437 GLTEV
+437 GLTDV

-479 INKINNWDIGK
+479 INQINNWDIGK
-490 SEKEKAED
+490 SVKEKTED
-498 NSTNSVLLSKA
+498 NRTNSVLLSKA
-509 RAKYTNRAENA
+509 RAQYTNRAENA
-520 SKRVNKIVK
+520 SKRADKIVK

-540 YGTDIST
+540 HGTDVST
-547 FVEYIYSDAFQTDE
+547 FVEYMFSDAFQTDE
-561 EFGRITDEQKET
+561 ELGRTTDEQKET

-578 QFLSTA
+578 QFLITA
-584 EGEEFIKAMI
+584 EGEEVIKAMI
-594 EYEYA
+594 ESEYA

-611 KGMKTGDFNYDIAG
+611 KGMKTGDFNYDISG

-632 IAMQDDITT
+632 SAIQDDITT

-648 NGKKQEVRK
+648 NGKKQEVHK
-657 KKSLSLLYD
+657 KKSLSLLYN
-666 FFYTDRKGLSEDILQ
+666 FFHADRNGLSEDILQ

-694 YKDIINNGGDSSS
+694 YKDIINNGSDSSS
-707 LTNAL
+707 LTNML
-712 YDSLDETRK
+712 YDSLDKTRK
-721 TVKWWEIGKQKKK
+721 TVKWWETGKQKKK
-734 EAIVLKALEEGVL
+734 EAVVLKALEEGVL

-768 VSVDHEPYLAEK
+768 VSIDHEPYLADK
-780 TAEEYPKDIGL
+780 ITEEYTKDIGL
-791 RTILEEQ
+791 RTIFEEQ

-812 ATNLSASVGN
+812 ADNLSASVGN

-838 DKGEKTVFS
+838 DKGERTVFS
-847 QHVRTDMI
+847 QYVRTDMV
-855 LSQEAS
+855 LRQEA
-861 FTDDLS
+861 FFKDDLS
-867 STTSRGYERSNK
+867 KTTSEGYERSNK

>member
-55 AVTHIDKDGNAFST
+55 VVTRIDKYGNAFST

-90 FETKYGYEAGSLSS
+90 FETKYGYEAGSLSL

-177 DVSKANENL
+177 DVSKAKENL

-194 LKTAVKYSDDVLS
+194 LKPAVKYSDDVLS
-207 ERKEKEKKEEEKKK
+207 ERKEKEKIEE
-221 EKEKKEKEKKE
+221 EKKE

-239 RVRLLGKIAIIAK
+239 RVSLLGKTAIIAK
-252 VLATVADIT
+252 VLATIADIT

-269 QRASEITKEKQDAIS
+269 QRAGEITKERQDAIS

-321 NTANPDRNML
+321 NLANLDTNML
-331 FELSRVLKRDIINAI
+331 SELAKVLRSDIINGI
-346 KLGDAATNTEN
+346 KLGEAGTNTEN
-357 VMKQILDAYYKQAQR
+357 VMKQILDAYFKQAQR
-372 GVNSLGHQVG
+372 GVNSLGQQVG
-382 VRDAEIEMAG
+382 VRNAEIEMAE

-405 LRLMFY
+405 LRSMFY
-411 ANDTGIYKDRV
+411 ANDTGIYKGRV

-457 KQRFNDLKEN
+457 KLRFNDLKEN

-490 SEKEKAED
+490 SEKEKTED
-498 NSTNSVLLSKA
+498 NRTNSVLLSKA
-509 RAKYTNRAENA
+509 RAKYTNRAESA
-520 SKRVNKIVK
+520 SKRADKIVK

-540 YGTDIST
+540 HGTDIST
-547 FVEYIYSDAFQTDE
+547 FVEYMFSEDFQTDE

-578 QFLSTA
+578 QFLITA
-584 EGEEFIKAMI
+584 EGEEVIKAMI
-594 EYEYA
+594 ESEYA

-611 KGMKTGDFNYDIAG
+611 KGMKTGDFDYDISG

-632 IAMQDDITT
+632 SAIQDDITT

-648 NGKKQEVRK
+648 NGKKQEVLK
-657 KKSLSLLYD
+657 KKSLSLLYN
-666 FFYTDRKGLSEDILQ
+666 FFHADRNGLSEDILQ

-694 YKDIINNGGDSSS
+694 YKDIINNGSDSSS

-721 TVKWWEIGKQKKK
+721 TVKWWEIGKRKKK
-734 EAIVLKALEEGVL
+734 EAVVLKALEEGVL

-768 VSVDHEPYLAEK
+768 VSIDHEPYLAEK
-780 TAEEYPKDIGL
+780 TTEEYTKDIGL
-791 RTILEEQ
+791 RTIFEEQ

-812 ATNLSASVGN
+812 AENLSASVGN

-847 QHVRTDMI
+847 QYVRTDMV

-861 FTDDLS
+861 FKDDLS
-867 STTSRGYERSNK
+867 STTSKGYERSNK

>member
-55 AVTHIDKDGNAFST
+55 AVTRIDKDGNAFST

-90 FETKYGYEAGSLSS
+90 FETKYGYEAGSLSL

-177 DVSKANENL
+177 DVSKAKENL

-194 LKTAVKYSDDVLS
+194 LKPAVKYSDDVLS
-207 ERKEKEKKEEEKKK
+207 ERKEKEKIEE
-221 EKEKKEKEKKE
+221 EKKE
-232 EKEQKQS
+232 EKEKKQS
-239 RVRLLGKIAIIAK
+239 RISALGKIAIVAK
-252 VLATVADIT
+252 VLATIADIT

-269 QRASEITKEKQDAIS
+269 QRASEITKERQDAVS

-299 GAMGMGKGTILEG
+299 GAMGMGKGTVLEG

-321 NTANPDRNML
+321 NLANLDTNML
-331 FELSRVLKRDIINAI
+331 SELAKVLRSDIISGI
-346 KLGDAATNTEN
+346 KLGEAGTNTEN
-357 VMKQILDAYYKQAQR
+357 VMKQILDAYFKQAQR
-372 GVNSLGHQVG
+372 GVNSLGQQVG
-382 VRDAEIEMAG
+382 VRNAEIEMAG

-405 LRLMFY
+405 LRSMFY
-411 ANDTGIYKDRV
+411 ANDTGIYKGRV

-437 GLTEV
+437 GLTDV

-479 INKINNWDIGK
+479 INQINNWDIGK
-490 SEKEKAED
+490 SVKEKTED
-498 NSTNSVLLSKA
+498 NRTNSVLLSKA
-509 RAKYTNRAENA
+509 RAQYTNRAESA
-520 SKRVNKIVK
+520 SKRANKIIK

-540 YGTDIST
+540 HGTDIST
-547 FVEYIYSDAFQTDE
+547 FLQYMYSDAFYTDE
-561 EFGRITDEQKET
+561 ELGRRTDEQKET

-578 QFLSTA
+578 QFLITDK
-584 EGEEFIKAMI
+584 GEEFIKAMI
-594 EYEYA
+594 ESEYA

-611 KGMKTGDFNYDIAG
+611 KGMKTGDFNYDISG

-632 IAMQDDITT
+632 SAIQDDITT

-648 NGKKQEVRK
+648 NGKKQELHK
-657 KKSLSLLYD
+657 KKSLSLLYN
-666 FFYTDRKGLSEDILQ
+666 FFHADRNGLSEDILQ

-707 LTNAL
+707 LTNTL
-712 YDSLDETRK
+712 YDSLDKTRK
-721 TVKWWEIGKQKKK
+721 TVKWWESGKQKKK
-734 EAIVLKALEEGVL
+734 EEVVLKALEEGVL

-752 KKAQLSLVR
+752 KKAQLSLAR
-761 DIKGSGL
+761 DKKGSGL
-768 VSVDHEPYLAEK
+768 VSIDHEPYLVDK
-780 TAEEYPKDIGL
+780 TTEEYTKDIGL

-798 LQIQKVQDIISKYK
+798 LQIQKVQDIISKYR
-812 ATNLSASVGN
+812 AENLSASVGN

-847 QHVRTDMI
+847 QYVRTDMV

-861 FTDDLS
+861 FKDDLS
-867 STTSRGYERSNK
+867 STTSKGYERSNK

>member
-55 AVTHIDKDGNAFST
+55 AVTRIDKDGNAFST

-90 FETKYGYEAGSLSS
+90 FETKYGYAAGSLSL

-135 DIVNELGGT
+135 DIVNELGGI
-144 AELNPTKKRKDQM
+144 AEPNPTKKRKDQM

-177 DVSKANENL
+177 DVSKAKENL

-194 LKTAVKYSDDVLS
+194 LKPAVKYSDDVLS
-207 ERKEKEKKEEEKKK
+207 ERKEKEKIEE
-221 EKEKKEKEKKE
+221 EKKE

-239 RVRLLGKIAIIAK
+239 RISALGKIALIAK
-252 VLATVADIT
+252 VLTTIADIT

-299 GAMGMGKGTILEG
+299 GAMGMGKGTVLEG

-321 NTANPDRNML
+321 NTANLDNNML
-331 FELSRVLKRDIINAI
+331 FELSKVLRSDIISGI
-346 KLGDAATNTEN
+346 KLGEAGTNTEN

-372 GVNSLGHQVG
+372 GVNSLGQQVG
-382 VRDAEIEMAG
+382 VRNAEIEMAG

-405 LRLMFY
+405 LRSMFY
-411 ANDTGIYKDRV
+411 ANDTGIYKGRV

-437 GLTEV
+437 GLTDV
-442 DNKYASELGQSINAL
+442 DNKYASELGQSVNAL

-490 SEKEKAED
+490 SVEEKTED
-498 NSTNSVLLSKA
+498 NRTNSVLLSKA
-509 RAKYTNRAENA
+509 RAQYTNRAESA
-520 SKRVNKIVK
+520 SKRANKIIK

-540 YGTDIST
+540 HGTDIST
-547 FVEYIYSDAFQTDE
+547 FLQYMYSDDFIADE
-561 EFGRITDEQKET
+561 ELGRRTDEQKET

-578 QFLSTA
+578 QFLITDK
-584 EGEEFIKAMI
+584 GEEFIKAMI
-594 EYEYA
+594 ESEYA

-611 KGMKTGDFNYDIAG
+611 KGMKTGDFNYDISG

-632 IAMQDDITT
+632 SAIQDDITT

-648 NGKKQEVRK
+648 NGKKQEVHK
-657 KKSLSLLYD
+657 KISLSLLYN
-666 FFYTDRKGLSEDILQ
+666 FFHADRNGLSEDILQ

-694 YKDIINNGGDSSS
+694 YKDIINNGSDSSS

-712 YDSLDETRK
+712 YDSLDKTRK
-721 TVKWWEIGKQKKK
+721 TVKWWESGKQKKK
-734 EAIVLKALEEGVL
+734 EEVVLKALEEGVL

-752 KKAQLSLVR
+752 KKAQLSLAR

-768 VSVDHEPYLAEK
+768 VSIDYEPYLVDK
-780 TAEEYPKDIGL
+780 TVEEYTKDIGL

-798 LQIQKVQDIISKYK
+798 LQIQKVQDIISKYR
-812 ATNLSASVGN
+812 AENLSASVGN

-847 QHVRTDMI
+847 QYVRTDMV

-861 FTDDLS
+861 FKDDLS
-867 STTSRGYERSNK
+867 STTSEGYERSNK

>member
-17 VTLKDKE
+17 ITLKDKE

-55 AVTHIDKDGNAFST
+55 AVTRIDKDGNAFST

-135 DIVNELGGT
+135 DIVNESGGT
-144 AELNPTKKRKDQM
+144 AELNPTKKRKDQV

-177 DVSKANENL
+177 DVSKAKENL

-194 LKTAVKYSDDVLS
+194 LKPAVKYSDDVLS
-207 ERKEKEKKEEEKKK
+207 ERKEKEKIEEEKKE
-221 EKEKKEKEKKE
+221 EKEKREEEKKE

-239 RVRLLGKIAIIAK
+239 RVSALGKIALIAK

-269 QRASEITKEKQDAIS
+269 QRASETTKEKQDAVS

-299 GAMGMGKGTILEG
+299 GAMGMGKGTVLEG

-321 NTANPDRNML
+321 NTANLDNNML
-331 FELSRVLKRDIINAI
+331 FELSKVLRSDIISGI
-346 KLGDAATNTEN
+346 KLGEAGTNTEN

-372 GVNSLGHQVG
+372 GVNSLGQQVG
-382 VRDAEIEMAG
+382 VRNAEIEMAG

-405 LRLMFY
+405 LRSMFY
-411 ANDTGIYKDRV
+411 ANDTGIYKGRV

-437 GLTEV
+437 GLTDV
-442 DNKYASELGQSINAL
+442 DNKYASELGQSVNAL

-490 SEKEKAED
+490 SVEEKTED
-498 NSTNSVLLSKA
+498 NRTNSVLLSKA
-509 RAKYTNRAENA
+509 RAQYTNRAESA
-520 SKRVNKIVK
+520 SKRANKIIK

-540 YGTDIST
+540 HGTDIST
-547 FVEYIYSDAFQTDE
+547 FLNYFYNVPYYNDE
-561 EFGRITDEQKET
+561 ARGLITDEQKEI
-573 IKKFK
+573 IKKLM
-578 QFLSTA
+578 QFLKTA
-584 EGEEFIKAMI
+584 EGEEVVKAMI
-594 EYEYA
+594 ESEYA

-611 KGMKTGDFNYDIAG
+611 KGMKTGDFNYDISG

-632 IAMQDDITT
+632 MAIQDDITT
-641 LLSDVAT
+641 LLSGEA
-648 NGKKQEVRK
+648 GEAKKEELHK
-657 KKSLSLLYD
+657 KISLSLLDKLSHTYRD
-666 FFYTDRKGLSEDILQ
+666 GTSEDILQ

-712 YDSLDETRK
+712 YDSLDKTRK
-721 TVKWWEIGKQKKK
+721 TVKWWETGKQKKK
-734 EAIVLKALEEGVL
+734 EEIVLKALEEGVL
-747 TEDDV
+747 TEEDV
-752 KKAQLSLVR
+752 KKTQLSLAHYK
-761 DIKGSGL
+761 KGSGL
-768 VSVDHEPYLAEK
+768 VSIDYVPYLVDK
-780 TAEEYPKDIGL
+780 TTEEYTKDIGL

-812 ATNLSASVGN
+812 ADNLSASVGN

-847 QHVRTDMI
+847 QYVRTDMI
-855 LSQEAS
+855 LSQEA
-861 FTDDLS
+861 FFKDDLS
-867 STTSRGYERSNK
+867 NTTSEGHERSKK

>member
-24 GNVDKSFLKDWKTQT
+24 GNVDKSFLKDWKAQT

-55 AVTHIDKDGNAFST
+55 AVTRIDKDGNAFST

-90 FETKYGYEAGSLSS
+90 FETKYGYKAGSLSL

-144 AELNPTKKRKDQM
+144 AEPNPVKKRKDQM
-157 KIDFPVSEYAWQ
+157 KIAFPVSEYAWQ

-177 DVSKANENL
+177 DVSKAKENL
-186 KNAFIRKN
+186 KNDFIRKN
-194 LKTAVKYSDDVLS
+194 LKPAVKYSDDVLS
-207 ERKEKEKKEEEKKK
+207 ERKEKEKIEE
-221 EKEKKEKEKKE
+221 EKKE
-232 EKEQKQS
+232 EKEKKQS
-239 RVRLLGKIAIIAK
+239 RISALGKIAIVAK
-252 VLATVADIT
+252 VLATIADIT

-269 QRASEITKEKQDAIS
+269 QRASETTKEKQDAIS

-321 NTANPDRNML
+321 NTANLDNNML
-331 FELSRVLKRDIINAI
+331 FELSKVLRSDIISGI
-346 KLGDAATNTEN
+346 KLGEAGTNTEN

-372 GVNSLGHQVG
+372 GVNSVGQQVG
-382 VRDAEIEMAG
+382 VRNAEIEMAG

-405 LRLMFY
+405 LRSMFY
-411 ANDTGIYKDRV
+411 ANDTGIYKGRV

-437 GLTEV
+437 GLTDV
-442 DNKYASELGQSINAL
+442 DNKYASELGQSVNAL
-457 KQRFNDLKEN
+457 KQRFSDLKEN

-490 SEKEKAED
+490 SVEEKTED
-498 NSTNSVLLSKA
+498 NRTNSVLLSKA
-509 RAKYTNRAENA
+509 RAQYTNRAESA
-520 SKRVNKIVK
+520 SKRANKIVK

-540 YGTDIST
+540 HGTDIST
-547 FVEYIYSDAFQTDE
+547 FLNYFYNVPYYNDE
-561 EFGRITDEQKET
+561 ARGLITDEQKEI
-573 IKKFK
+573 IKKLM
-578 QFLSTA
+578 QFLKTA
-584 EGEEFIKAMI
+584 EGEEVVKAMI
-594 EYEYA
+594 ESEYA

-611 KGMKTGDFNYDIAG
+611 KGMKTGDFNYDISG

-632 IAMQDDITT
+632 MAIQDDITT
-641 LLSDVAT
+641 LLSGEAGEV
-648 NGKKQEVRK
+648 KKEELHK
-657 KKSLSLLYD
+657 KISLSLLDKLFHTYRD
-666 FFYTDRKGLSEDILQ
+666 GISEDILQ

-694 YKDIINNGGDSSS
+694 YKDIINNDGDSSS

-712 YDSLDETRK
+712 YDSLDKTRK
-721 TVKWWEIGKQKKK
+721 TVKWWESGKQKKK
-734 EAIVLKALEEGVL
+734 EEVVLKALEEGVL
-747 TEDDV
+747 TEEDV
-752 KKAQLSLVR
+752 KKTQLSLAHYK
-761 DIKGSGL
+761 KGSGL
-768 VSVDHEPYLAEK
+768 VSIDYVPYLVDK
-780 TAEEYPKDIGL
+780 TVEEYTKDIGL
-791 RTILEEQ
+791 RTIFEEQ

-812 ATNLSASVGN
+812 ADNLSASVGN

-847 QHVRTDMI
+847 QYVRTDMI
-855 LSQEAS
+855 LSQEA
-861 FTDDLS
+861 FFKDDLS
-867 STTSRGYERSNK
+867 NTTSEGYERSNK

>member
-55 AVTHIDKDGNAFST
+55 AVTRIDKDGNAFST

-135 DIVNELGGT
+135 DIVNELGGI

-177 DVSKANENL
+177 DVSKAKENL
-186 KNAFIRKN
+186 KNDFIRKN
-194 LKTAVKYSDDVLS
+194 LKPAVKYSDDVLS
-207 ERKEKEKKEEEKKK
+207 ERKEKEKIEE
-221 EKEKKEKEKKE
+221 EKKE
-232 EKEQKQS
+232 EKEKKQS
-239 RVRLLGKIAIIAK
+239 RVSALGKIAIVAK
-252 VLATVADIT
+252 VLATIADIT

-299 GAMGMGKGTILEG
+299 GAMGMEKGTVLEG

-321 NTANPDRNML
+321 NLANLDTNML
-331 FELSRVLKRDIINAI
+331 SELAKVLRSDIISGI
-346 KLGDAATNTEN
+346 KLGEAGTNTEN
-357 VMKQILDAYYKQAQR
+357 VMKQILDAYFKQAQR
-372 GVNSLGHQVG
+372 GVNSLGQHVG
-382 VRDAEIEMAG
+382 VRNAEIEMAG

-405 LRLMFY
+405 LRSMFY
-411 ANDTGIYKDRV
+411 ANDTGIYKGRV

-437 GLTEV
+437 GLTDV

-479 INKINNWDIGK
+479 INQINNWDIGK
-490 SEKEKAED
+490 SVKEKTED
-498 NSTNSVLLSKA
+498 NRTNSVLLSKA
-509 RAKYTNRAENA
+509 RAQYTNRAESA
-520 SKRVNKIVK
+520 SKRANKIIK

-540 YGTDIST
+540 HGTDIST
-547 FVEYIYSDAFQTDE
+547 FVKYMYSDAFYTDE
-561 EFGRITDEQKET
+561 ELGRRTDEQKEI
-573 IKKFK
+573 IKKVK

-584 EGEEFIKAMI
+584 KGEEVVKAMI
-594 EYEYA
+594 ESDYA

-611 KGMKTGDFNYDIAG
+611 KGMKTGDFNYDITG

-632 IAMQDDITT
+632 SAIQDDITT

-648 NGKKQEVRK
+648 NGKKQELHK
-657 KKSLSLLYD
+657 KKSLSLLYN
-666 FFYTDRKGLSEDILQ
+666 FFHADRNGLSEDILQ

-694 YKDIINNGGDSSS
+694 YKDIISNGGDSSS
-707 LTNAL
+707 LTNTL
-712 YDSLDETRK
+712 YDSLDKTRK
-721 TVKWWEIGKQKKK
+721 TVKWWESGKQKKK
-734 EAIVLKALEEGVL
+734 EEVVLKALEEGVL

-761 DIKGSGL
+761 DKKGSGL
-768 VSVDHEPYLAEK
+768 VSIDYVPYLVDK
-780 TAEEYPKDIGL
+780 TTEEYTKDIGL
-791 RTILEEQ
+791 RTIFEEQ
-798 LQIQKVQDIISKYK
+798 LQIQKVQDIISKYR
-812 ATNLSASVGN
+812 AENLSASVGN

-847 QHVRTDMI
+847 QYVRTDMV
-855 LSQEAS
+855 LSQEA
-861 FTDDLS
+861 FFKDDLS
-867 STTSRGYERSNK
+867 STTSEGYERSNK

>member
-55 AVTHIDKDGNAFST
+55 AVTRIDKDGNAFST

-135 DIVNELGGT
+135 DIVNELGGI

-177 DVSKANENL
+177 DVSKAKENL
-186 KNAFIRKN
+186 KNDFIRKN
-194 LKTAVKYSDDVLS
+194 LKPAVKYSDDVLS
-207 ERKEKEKKEEEKKK
+207 ERKEKEKIEE
-221 EKEKKEKEKKE
+221 EKKE
-232 EKEQKQS
+232 EKEKKQS
-239 RVRLLGKIAIIAK
+239 RISALGKIAIVAK
-252 VLATVADIT
+252 VLATIADIT

-269 QRASEITKEKQDAIS
+269 QRASEITKERQDAVS

-299 GAMGMGKGTILEG
+299 GAMGMRKGTVLEG

-321 NTANPDRNML
+321 NLANLDTNML
-331 FELSRVLKRDIINAI
+331 SELAKVLRSDIISGI
-346 KLGDAATNTEN
+346 KLGEAGTNTEN

-372 GVNSLGHQVG
+372 GVNSLGQQVG
-382 VRDAEIEMAG
+382 VRNAEIEMAG

-400 KLAEI
+400 KLAEV
-405 LRLMFY
+405 LRSMFY
-411 ANDTGIYKDRV
+411 ANDTGIYKGRV

-437 GLTEV
+437 GLTDV

-479 INKINNWDIGK
+479 INQINNWDIGK
-490 SEKEKAED
+490 SVKEKTED
-498 NSTNSVLLSKA
+498 NRTNSVLLSKA
-509 RAKYTNRAENA
+509 RAQYTNRAESA
-520 SKRVNKIVK
+520 SKRANKILK

-540 YGTDIST
+540 HGTDIST
-547 FVEYIYSDAFQTDE
+547 FVKYMYSDAFYTDE
-561 EFGRITDEQKET
+561 ELGRRTDEQKET

-578 QFLSTA
+578 QFLVTA
-584 EGEEFIKAMI
+584 EGEEVIKAMI
-594 EYEYA
+594 ESEYA

-611 KGMKTGDFNYDIAG
+611 KGMKTGDFNYDISG

-632 IAMQDDITT
+632 SAIQDDITT

-648 NGKKQEVRK
+648 NGKKQELHK
-657 KKSLSLLYD
+657 KKSLSLLYN
-666 FFYTDRKGLSEDILQ
+666 FFHADRNGLSEDILQ

-707 LTNAL
+707 LTNTL
-712 YDSLDETRK
+712 YNSLGKTRK

-734 EAIVLKALEEGVL
+734 EEVVLKALEEGVL

-768 VSVDHEPYLAEK
+768 VSIDHEPYLVDK
-780 TAEEYPKDIGL
+780 TVEEYTKDIGL
-791 RTILEEQ
+791 RTIFEEQ
-798 LQIQKVQDIISKYK
+798 LQIQKVQDIISKYR
-812 ATNLSASVGN
+812 ADNLSASVGN

-847 QHVRTDMI
+847 QYVRTDMV
-855 LSQEAS
+855 LSQEA
-861 FTDDLS
+861 FFKDDLS
-867 STTSRGYERSNK
+867 STTSEGYERSNK

>member
-24 GNVDKSFLKDWKTQT
+24 GNVDKSFLKDWKAQT

-55 AVTHIDKDGNAFST
+55 AVTRIDKDGNAFST

-90 FETKYGYEAGSLSS
+90 FETKYGYEAGSLSL

-144 AELNPTKKRKDQM
+144 AEPNPTKKRKDQM

-169 EELAKTDG
+169 EELTKTDG
-177 DVSKANENL
+177 DVSKAKENL
-186 KNAFIRKN
+186 KNDFIRKN
-194 LKTAVKYSDDVLS
+194 LKPAVKYSDNVLS
-207 ERKEKEKKEEEKKK
+207 ERKEKEKIEE
-221 EKEKKEKEKKE
+221 EKKE
-232 EKEQKQS
+232 EKEKKQS
-239 RVRLLGKIAIIAK
+239 RISALGKIAIVAK
-252 VLATVADIT
+252 VLATIADIT

-269 QRASEITKEKQDAIS
+269 QRASETTKEKQDAIS
-284 NGTTQEKVRQYYTTE
+284 NGTTQKKVRQYYTTE
-299 GAMGMGKGTILEG
+299 GAMGMRKGTVLEG

-321 NTANPDRNML
+321 NTANLDNNML
-331 FELSRVLKRDIINAI
+331 FELSKVLSSDIISGI
-346 KLGDAATNTEN
+346 KLGEAGTNTEN

-372 GVNSLGHQVG
+372 GVNSLGQQVG
-382 VRDAEIEMAG
+382 VRNAEIEMAG

-400 KLAEI
+400 KLAEV
-405 LRLMFY
+405 LRSMFY
-411 ANDTGIYKDRV
+411 ANDTGIYKGRV
-422 TDFDSFNSL
+422 TDFDSLNSL

-437 GLTEV
+437 GLTDV

-490 SEKEKAED
+490 SVEEKTED
-498 NSTNSVLLSKA
+498 NRTNSVLLSKA
-509 RAKYTNRAENA
+509 RAQYTNRAESA
-520 SKRVNKIVK
+520 SKRANKILK

-540 YGTDIST
+540 HGTDIST
-547 FVEYIYSDAFQTDE
+547 FLQYMYSDAFHTDE
-561 EFGRITDEQKET
+561 EFGRRTDEQKET

-578 QFLSTA
+578 QFLITDK
-584 EGEEFIKAMI
+584 GEELIKAMI
-594 EYEYA
+594 ESEYA

-611 KGMKTGDFNYDIAG
+611 KGMKTGDFNYDITG
-625 YTDGAYQ
+625 YTDAAYQ
-632 IAMQDDITT
+632 SAIQDDITT

-648 NGKKQEVRK
+648 NGKKQEVHK
-657 KKSLSLLYD
+657 KISLSLLYN
-666 FFYTDRKGLSEDILQ
+666 FFHADRNGLSEDILQ

-694 YKDIINNGGDSSS
+694 YKDIINNGSDSSS
-707 LTNAL
+707 LTNTL
-712 YDSLDETRK
+712 YDSLDKTRK
-721 TVKWWEIGKQKKK
+721 TVKWWESRKQKKK
-734 EAIVLKALEEGVL
+734 EEVVLKALEEGVL

-752 KKAQLSLVR
+752 KKAQLSLAR

-768 VSVDHEPYLAEK
+768 VSIDYEPYLVDK
-780 TAEEYPKDIGL
+780 TVEEYTKDIGL

-798 LQIQKVQDIISKYK
+798 LQIRKVQDIISKYK
-812 ATNLSASVGN
+812 AENLSASVGN

-847 QHVRTDMI
+847 QYVRTDMV
-855 LSQEAS
+855 LSQEA
-861 FTDDLS
+861 FFKDDLS
-867 STTSRGYERSNK
+867 NTTSEGYERSKK

>member
-55 AVTHIDKDGNAFST
+55 AVTRIDKDGNAFST

-90 FETKYGYEAGSLSS
+90 FETKYGYEAGSLSL

-144 AELNPTKKRKDQM
+144 AELNPTKKRKDQV

-177 DVSKANENL
+177 DVSKAKENL

-194 LKTAVKYSDDVLS
+194 LKPAVKYSDDVLS
-207 ERKEKEKKEEEKKK
+207 ERKEKEKIEE
-221 EKEKKEKEKKE
+221 EKKE

-239 RVRLLGKIAIIAK
+239 RISALGKIALIAK
-252 VLATVADIT
+252 VLATIADIT

-269 QRASEITKEKQDAIS
+269 QRASEITKERQDAVS

-299 GAMGMGKGTILEG
+299 GAMGMGKGTVLEG

-321 NTANPDRNML
+321 NLANLDTNML
-331 FELSRVLKRDIINAI
+331 SELAKVLRSDIISGI
-346 KLGDAATNTEN
+346 KLGEAGTNTEN
-357 VMKQILDAYYKQAQR
+357 VMKQILDAYFKQAQR
-372 GVNSLGHQVG
+372 GVNSLGQQVG
-382 VRDAEIEMAG
+382 VRNAEIEMAE

-405 LRLMFY
+405 LRSMFY
-411 ANDTGIYKDRV
+411 ANDTGIYKGRV

-437 GLTEV
+437 GLTDV

-479 INKINNWDIGK
+479 INQINNWDIGK
-490 SEKEKAED
+490 SVKEKTED
-498 NSTNSVLLSKA
+498 NRTNSVLLSKA
-509 RAKYTNRAENA
+509 RAQYTNRAESA
-520 SKRVNKIVK
+520 SKRANKIVK

-540 YGTDIST
+540 HGTDIST
-547 FVEYIYSDAFQTDE
+547 FLQYMYSDAFHTDE
-561 EFGRITDEQKET
+561 ELGRRTDEQKET

-578 QFLSTA
+578 QFLITDK
-584 EGEEFIKAMI
+584 GEEFIKAMI
-594 EYEYA
+594 ESEYA

-611 KGMKTGDFNYDIAG
+611 KGMKTGDFNYDISG

-632 IAMQDDITT
+632 SAIQDDITT

-648 NGKKQEVRK
+648 NGKKQELHK
-657 KKSLSLLYD
+657 KKSLSLLYN
-666 FFYTDRKGLSEDILQ
+666 FFHADRNGLSEDILQ

-707 LTNAL
+707 LTNTL
-712 YDSLDETRK
+712 YDSLDKTRK
-721 TVKWWEIGKQKKK
+721 TVKWWESGKQKKK
-734 EAIVLKALEEGVL
+734 EEVVLKALEEGVL

-752 KKAQLSLVR
+752 KKAQLSLAR
-761 DIKGSGL
+761 DKKGSGL
-768 VSVDHEPYLAEK
+768 VSIDHEPYLVDK
-780 TAEEYPKDIGL
+780 TTEEYTKDIGL

-798 LQIQKVQDIISKYK
+798 LQIQKVQDIISKYR
-812 ATNLSASVGN
+812 AENLSASVGN

-847 QHVRTDMI
+847 QYVRTDMV

-861 FTDDLS
+861 FKDDLS
-867 STTSRGYERSNK
+867 STTSKGYERSNK

>member
-39 DAMTRALNSA
+39 DVMTRALNSA

-55 AVTHIDKDGNAFST
+55 VVTRIDKDGNAFST

-90 FETKYGYEAGSLSS
+90 FETKYGYKAGSLSL

-177 DVSKANENL
+177 DVSKAKENL
-186 KNAFIRKN
+186 KNDFIRKN
-194 LKTAVKYSDDVLS
+194 LKPAVRYSDDVLS
-207 ERKEKEKKEEEKKK
+207 ERKEKEKIEE
-221 EKEKKEKEKKE
+221 EKKE
-232 EKEQKQS
+232 EKEKKQS
-239 RVRLLGKIAIIAK
+239 RVSLLGKIAIVAK
-252 VLATVADIT
+252 VLTTIADIT

-269 QRASEITKEKQDAIS
+269 QRAGEITKERQDAVS

-321 NTANPDRNML
+321 NPANLDTNML
-331 FELSRVLKRDIINAI
+331 SELAKVLRSDIINGI
-346 KLGDAATNTEN
+346 KLGEAGTNTEN

-372 GVNSLGHQVG
+372 GVNSLGQQVG
-382 VRDAEIEMAG
+382 VRNAEIEMAG

-400 KLAEI
+400 KLAEV
-405 LRLMFY
+405 LRSMFY
-411 ANDTGIYKDRV
+411 ANDTGIYKGRV

-437 GLTEV
+437 GLTDV

-479 INKINNWDIGK
+479 INQINNWDIGK
-490 SEKEKAED
+490 SVKEKTED
-498 NSTNSVLLSKA
+498 NRTNSFLLRKA
-509 RAKYTNRAENA
+509 RAQYTNRAENA
-520 SKRVNKIVK
+520 SKRANKIVK
-529 DAGIDLSAFGE
+529 DAGIDFSAFGE
-540 YGTDIST
+540 HGTDIST
-547 FVEYIYSDAFQTDE
+547 FVGYMFSDAFYTDE
-561 EFGRITDEQKET
+561 DLGRRTDEQKEI

-578 QFLSTA
+578 QFLKTT
-584 EGEEFIKAMI
+584 EGEEVIKAMI
-594 EYEYA
+594 ESEYA

-611 KGMKTGDFNYDIAG
+611 KGMKTGDFNYDISG

-632 IAMQDDITT
+632 SAIQDDITT

-657 KKSLSLLYD
+657 KKSLSLLYN
-666 FFYTDRKGLSEDILQ
+666 FFHADRNGLSEDILQ

-694 YKDIINNGGDSSS
+694 YKDIINNGSDSSS

-768 VSVDHEPYLAEK
+768 VSIDHEPYLAEK
-780 TAEEYPKDIGL
+780 TTEDYTKDIGL
-791 RTILEEQ
+791 RTIFEEM

-812 ATNLSASVGN
+812 ADNLSASVGN

-847 QHVRTDMI
+847 QYVRTDMV
-855 LSQEAS
+855 LNQEAS
-861 FTDDLS
+861 FKDDLS
-867 STTSRGYERSNK
+867 STTSTGYERSNK

>member
-55 AVTHIDKDGNAFST
+55 AVTRIDKDGNAFST

-90 FETKYGYEAGSLSS
+90 FETKYGYAAGSLSL

-135 DIVNELGGT
+135 DIVNELGGI
-144 AELNPTKKRKDQM
+144 AEPNPTKKRKDQM

-177 DVSKANENL
+177 DVSKAKENL

-194 LKTAVKYSDDVLS
+194 LKPAVKYSDDVLS
-207 ERKEKEKKEEEKKK
+207 ERKEKEKIEE
-221 EKEKKEKEKKE
+221 EKKE
-232 EKEQKQS
+232 EKEKKQS
-239 RVRLLGKIAIIAK
+239 RVSALGKIALIAK
-252 VLATVADIT
+252 VLTTIADIT

-321 NTANPDRNML
+321 NTANLDNNML
-331 FELSRVLKRDIINAI
+331 FELSKVLRSDIISGI
-346 KLGDAATNTEN
+346 KLGEAGTNTEN

-372 GVNSLGHQVG
+372 GVNSVGQQVG
-382 VRDAEIEMAG
+382 VRNAEIEMAG

-400 KLAEI
+400 KLAEV

-411 ANDTGIYKDRV
+411 ANDTGIYKGRV

-437 GLTEV
+437 GLTDV
-442 DNKYASELGQSINAL
+442 DNKYASELGQSVNAL

-479 INKINNWDIGK
+479 INQINNWDIGK
-490 SEKEKAED
+490 SVKEKTED
-498 NSTNSVLLSKA
+498 NRTNSVLLSKA
-509 RAKYTNRAENA
+509 RAQYTNRAESA
-520 SKRVNKIVK
+520 SKRANKIIK

-540 YGTDIST
+540 HGTDIST
-547 FVEYIYSDAFQTDE
+547 FLHYFYNVPYYNDE
-561 EFGRITDEQKET
+561 ERGLITDEQKEI
-573 IKKFK
+573 IKKLM
-578 QFLSTA
+578 QFLKTA
-584 EGEEFIKAMI
+584 EGEEVVKAMI
-594 EYEYA
+594 ESDYA

-611 KGMKTGDFNYDIAG
+611 KGMKTGDFNYDISG

-632 IAMQDDITT
+632 RAMQDDITT
-641 LLSDVAT
+641 LLSGEA
-648 NGKKQEVRK
+648 GELKKEELYK
-657 KKSLSLLYD
+657 KISLSLLD
-666 FFYTDRKGLSEDILQ
+666 KLFHADRNGISEDILQ

-707 LTNAL
+707 LTNTL
-712 YDSLDETRK
+712 YDSLDKTRK
-721 TVKWWEIGKQKKK
+721 TVKWWESGKQKKK
-734 EAIVLKALEEGVL
+734 EEVVLKALEEGVL

-752 KKAQLSLVR
+752 KKAQLSLVQYK
-761 DIKGSGL
+761 KGSGL
-768 VSVDHEPYLAEK
+768 VSIDYAPYLVDK
-780 TAEEYPKDIGL
+780 TAEEYTKDIGL

-798 LQIQKVQDIISKYK
+798 LQIQKVQDIISKYR
-812 ATNLSASVGN
+812 AENLSASVGN

-847 QHVRTDMI
+847 QYVRTDMI
-855 LSQEAS
+855 LSQEA
-861 FTDDLS
+861 FFKDDLS
-867 STTSRGYERSNK
+867 STTSEGYERSNK

>member
-55 AVTHIDKDGNAFST
+55 AVTRIDKDGNAFST

-135 DIVNELGGT
+135 DIVNELGGI
-144 AELNPTKKRKDQM
+144 AEPNPTKKRKDQM

-177 DVSKANENL
+177 DVSKAKENL

-194 LKTAVKYSDDVLS
+194 LKPAVKYSDDVLS
-207 ERKEKEKKEEEKKK
+207 ERKEKEKIEE
-221 EKEKKEKEKKE
+221 EKKE
-232 EKEQKQS
+232 EKEKKQS
-239 RVRLLGKIAIIAK
+239 RVSALGKIALIAK
-252 VLATVADIT
+252 VLTTIADIT

-299 GAMGMGKGTILEG
+299 GAMGMGKGTVLEG

-321 NTANPDRNML
+321 NLANLDTNML
-331 FELSRVLKRDIINAI
+331 SELAKVLRSDIISGI
-346 KLGDAATNTEN
+346 KLGEAGTNTEN

-372 GVNSLGHQVG
+372 GVNSVGQQVG
-382 VRDAEIEMAG
+382 VRNAEIEMAG

-400 KLAEI
+400 KLAEV
-405 LRLMFY
+405 LRFMFY
-411 ANDTGIYKDRV
+411 ANDTGIYKGRV

-437 GLTEV
+437 GLTDV
-442 DNKYASELGQSINAL
+442 DNKYASELGQSVNAL

-490 SEKEKAED
+490 SVEEKTED
-498 NSTNSVLLSKA
+498 NRTNSVLLSKA
-509 RAKYTNRAENA
+509 RAQYTNRAESA
-520 SKRVNKIVK
+520 SKRANKIIK

-540 YGTDIST
+540 HGTDIST
-547 FVEYIYSDAFQTDE
+547 FLQYMYSDAFYTDE
-561 EFGRITDEQKET
+561 ELGRRTDEQKET

-578 QFLSTA
+578 QFLITDK
-584 EGEEFIKAMI
+584 GEEFIKAMI
-594 EYEYA
+594 ESEYA

-611 KGMKTGDFNYDIAG
+611 KGMKTGDFNYDISG

-632 IAMQDDITT
+632 SAIQDDITT

-648 NGKKQEVRK
+648 NGKKQELHK
-657 KKSLSLLYD
+657 KKSLSLLYN
-666 FFYTDRKGLSEDILQ
+666 FFHADRNGLSEDILQ

-707 LTNAL
+707 LTNTL
-712 YDSLDETRK
+712 YDSLDKTRK
-721 TVKWWEIGKQKKK
+721 TVKWWESGKQKKK
-734 EAIVLKALEEGVL
+734 EEVVLKALEEGIL

-752 KKAQLSLVR
+752 KKAQLSLAR
-761 DIKGSGL
+761 DRKGSGL
-768 VSVDHEPYLAEK
+768 VSIDHEPYLVDK
-780 TAEEYPKDIGL
+780 TVEEYTKDIGL

-798 LQIQKVQDIISKYK
+798 LQIQKVQDIISKYR
-812 ATNLSASVGN
+812 ADNLSASVGN

-847 QHVRTDMI
+847 QYVRTDMI
-855 LSQEAS
+855 LSQEA
-861 FTDDLS
+861 FFKDDLS
-867 STTSRGYERSNK
+867 STTSEGYERSNK

>member
-55 AVTHIDKDGNAFST
+55 AVTRIDKDGNAFST

-135 DIVNELGGT
+135 DIVNELGGI

-177 DVSKANENL
+177 DVSKAKENL

-194 LKTAVKYSDDVLS
+194 LKPAVKYSDDVLS
-207 ERKEKEKKEEEKKK
+207 ERKEKEKIEE
-221 EKEKKEKEKKE
+221 EKKE
-232 EKEQKQS
+232 EKEKKQS
-239 RVRLLGKIAIIAK
+239 RVSALGKIAIVAK
-252 VLATVADIT
+252 VLTTIADIT

-269 QRASEITKEKQDAIS
+269 QRASEITKERQDAVS

-299 GAMGMGKGTILEG
+299 GAMGMGKGTILAG

-321 NTANPDRNML
+321 NLANLDTNML
-331 FELSRVLKRDIINAI
+331 SELAKVLRSDIISGI
-346 KLGDAATNTEN
+346 KLGEAGTNTEN

-372 GVNSLGHQVG
+372 GVNSLGQQVG
-382 VRDAEIEMAG
+382 VRNAEIEMAG

-400 KLAEI
+400 KLAEV
-405 LRLMFY
+405 LRSMFY
-411 ANDTGIYKDRV
+411 ANDTGIYKGRV
-422 TDFDSFNSL
+422 TGFDSLNSL

-437 GLTEV
+437 GLTDV

-479 INKINNWDIGK
+479 INQINNWDIGK
-490 SEKEKAED
+490 SVKEKTED
-498 NSTNSVLLSKA
+498 NRTNSVLLSKA
-509 RAKYTNRAENA
+509 RAQYTNRAESA
-520 SKRVNKIVK
+520 SKRANKIIK

-540 YGTDIST
+540 HGTDIST
-547 FVEYIYSDAFQTDE
+547 FLQYMYSDAFHTDE
-561 EFGRITDEQKET
+561 ELGRITDEQKET

-578 QFLSTA
+578 QFLITDK
-584 EGEEFIKAMI
+584 GEEFIKAMI
-594 EYEYA
+594 ESEYA

-611 KGMKTGDFNYDIAG
+611 KGMKTGDFNYDISG

-632 IAMQDDITT
+632 SAIQDDITT

-648 NGKKQEVRK
+648 NGKKQELHK
-657 KKSLSLLYD
+657 KKSLSLLYN
-666 FFYTDRKGLSEDILQ
+666 FFHADRNGLSEDILQ

-707 LTNAL
+707 LTNTL
-712 YDSLDETRK
+712 YNSLGKTRK

-734 EAIVLKALEEGVL
+734 EEVVLKALEEGVL

-768 VSVDHEPYLAEK
+768 VSIDHEPYLVDK
-780 TAEEYPKDIGL
+780 TVEEYTKDIGL

-798 LQIQKVQDIISKYK
+798 LQIQKVQDIISKYR
-812 ATNLSASVGN
+812 AENLSASVGN

-847 QHVRTDMI
+847 QYVRTDMV

-861 FTDDLS
+861 FKDDLS
-867 STTSRGYERSNK
+867 STTSTGYERSNK

>member
-55 AVTHIDKDGNAFST
+55 AVTRIDKDGNAFST

-135 DIVNELGGT
+135 DIVNELGGI
-144 AELNPTKKRKDQM
+144 AEPNPTKKRKDQM

-177 DVSKANENL
+177 DVSKAKENL

-194 LKTAVKYSDDVLS
+194 LKPAVKYSDDVLS
-207 ERKEKEKKEEEKKK
+207 ERKEKEKIEE
-221 EKEKKEKEKKE
+221 EKKE
-232 EKEQKQS
+232 EKEKKQS
-239 RVRLLGKIAIIAK
+239 RVSALGKIALIAK
-252 VLATVADIT
+252 VLTTIADIT

-321 NTANPDRNML
+321 NLANLDTNML
-331 FELSRVLKRDIINAI
+331 SELAKVLRSDIISGI
-346 KLGDAATNTEN
+346 KLGEAGTNTEN

-372 GVNSLGHQVG
+372 GVNSLGQQVG
-382 VRDAEIEMAG
+382 VRNAEIEMAG

-400 KLAEI
+400 KLAEV
-405 LRLMFY
+405 LRFMFY
-411 ANDTGIYKDRV
+411 ANDTGIYKGRV

-437 GLTEV
+437 GLTDV
-442 DNKYASELGQSINAL
+442 DNKYASELGQSVNAL

-490 SEKEKAED
+490 SVEEKTED
-498 NSTNSVLLSKA
+498 NRTNSVLLSKA
-509 RAKYTNRAENA
+509 RAQYTNRAESA
-520 SKRVNKIVK
+520 SKRANKIIK

-540 YGTDIST
+540 HGTDIST
-547 FVEYIYSDAFQTDE
+547 FVKYMYSDAFHTDE
-561 EFGRITDEQKET
+561 ELGRRTDEQKET

-578 QFLSTA
+578 QFLITDK
-584 EGEEFIKAMI
+584 GEEFIKAMI
-594 EYEYA
+594 ESEYA

-611 KGMKTGDFNYDIAG
+611 KGMKTGDFNYDISG
-625 YTDGAYQ
+625 YTDAAYQ
-632 IAMQDDITT
+632 SAIQDDITT

-648 NGKKQEVRK
+648 NGKKQELHK
-657 KKSLSLLYD
+657 KKSLSLLYN
-666 FFYTDRKGLSEDILQ
+666 FFHADRNGLSEDILQ

-707 LTNAL
+707 LTNTL
-712 YDSLDETRK
+712 YDSLDKTRK
-721 TVKWWEIGKQKKK
+721 TVKWWESGKQKKK
-734 EAIVLKALEEGVL
+734 EEVVLKALEEGVL

-752 KKAQLSLVR
+752 KKAQLSLAR
-761 DIKGSGL
+761 DRKGSGL
-768 VSVDHEPYLAEK
+768 VSIDHEPYLVDK
-780 TAEEYPKDIGL
+780 TVEEYTKDIGL

-798 LQIQKVQDIISKYK
+798 LQIQKVQDIISKYR
-812 ATNLSASVGN
+812 ADNLSASVGN

-847 QHVRTDMI
+847 QYVRTDMI
-855 LSQEAS
+855 LSQEA
-861 FTDDLS
+861 FFKDDLS
-867 STTSRGYERSNK
+867 STTSEGYERSNK

>member
-55 AVTHIDKDGNAFST
+55 AVTRIDKDGNAFST

-90 FETKYGYEAGSLSS
+90 FETKYGYEAGSLSL

-135 DIVNELGGT
+135 DIVNESGGT

-177 DVSKANENL
+177 DVSKAKENL
-186 KNAFIRKN
+186 KNDFIRKN
-194 LKTAVKYSDDVLS
+194 LKPAVKYSDDVLS
-207 ERKEKEKKEEEKKK
+207 ERKEKEKIEE
-221 EKEKKEKEKKE
+221 EKKE
-232 EKEQKQS
+232 EKEKKQS
-239 RVRLLGKIAIIAK
+239 RVSALGKIALIAK
-252 VLATVADIT
+252 VLTTIADIT

-321 NTANPDRNML
+321 NLANLDTNML
-331 FELSRVLKRDIINAI
+331 SELAKVLRSDIISGI
-346 KLGDAATNTEN
+346 KLGEAGTNTEN
-357 VMKQILDAYYKQAQR
+357 VMIQILDAYYKQAQR
-372 GVNSLGHQVG
+372 GVNSVGQQVG
-382 VRDAEIEMAG
+382 VRNAEIEMAG

-405 LRLMFY
+405 LRSMFY
-411 ANDTGIYKDRV
+411 ANDTGIYKGRV

-437 GLTEV
+437 GLIDV
-442 DNKYASELGQSINAL
+442 DNKYASELGQSVNAL

-490 SEKEKAED
+490 SVKEKTED
-498 NSTNSVLLSKA
+498 NRTNSVLLSKA
-509 RAKYTNRAENA
+509 RAQYTNRAESA
-520 SKRVNKIVK
+520 SKRANKIIK

-540 YGTDIST
+540 HGTDIST
-547 FVEYIYSDAFQTDE
+547 FVKYMYSDAFHTDE
-561 EFGRITDEQKET
+561 ELGRRTDEQKET

-578 QFLSTA
+578 QFLITDK
-584 EGEEFIKAMI
+584 GEEFIKAMI
-594 EYEYA
+594 ESEYA

-611 KGMKTGDFNYDIAG
+611 KGMKTGDFNYDITG
-625 YTDGAYQ
+625 YTDAAYQ
-632 IAMQDDITT
+632 IAIQDDITT

-648 NGKKQEVRK
+648 NGKKQELHK
-657 KKSLSLLYD
+657 KKSLSLLYN
-666 FFYTDRKGLSEDILQ
+666 FFHADRNGLSEDILQ

-707 LTNAL
+707 LTNTL
-712 YDSLDETRK
+712 YNSLDKTRK

-734 EAIVLKALEEGVL
+734 EEVVLKALEEGVL

-752 KKAQLSLVR
+752 KKAQLSLAR

-768 VSVDHEPYLAEK
+768 VSIDHEPYLVDK
-780 TAEEYPKDIGL
+780 TVEEYTKDIGL

-798 LQIQKVQDIISKYK
+798 LQIQKVRDIISKYR
-812 ATNLSASVGN
+812 AENLSASVGN

-847 QHVRTDMI
+847 QYVRTDMV

-861 FTDDLS
+861 FKDDLS
-867 STTSRGYERSNK
+867 STTSTGYERSNK

>member
-24 GNVDKSFLKDWKTQT
+24 GNVDKSFLKDWKTLT

-55 AVTHIDKDGNAFST
+55 AVTRIDKDGNAFST

-90 FETKYGYEAGSLSS
+90 FETKYGYAAGSLSL

-177 DVSKANENL
+177 DVSKAKENL
-186 KNAFIRKN
+186 KYDFIRKN
-194 LKTAVKYSDDVLS
+194 LKPAV
-207 ERKEKEKKEEEKKK
+207 
-221 EKEKKEKEKKE
+221 
-232 EKEQKQS
+232 QS
-239 RVRLLGKIAIIAK
+239 RVSALGKIALIAK
-252 VLATVADIT
+252 VLTTIADIT

-299 GAMGMGKGTILEG
+299 GAMSMRKGTILEG

-321 NTANPDRNML
+321 NLANLDTNML
-331 FELSRVLKRDIINAI
+331 SELAKVLRSDIISGI
-346 KLGDAATNTEN
+346 KLGEAGTNTEN

-372 GVNSLGHQVG
+372 GVNSLGQQVG
-382 VRDAEIEMAG
+382 VRNAEIEMAG

-400 KLAEI
+400 KLAEV
-405 LRLMFY
+405 LRFMFY
-411 ANDTGIYKDRV
+411 ANDTGIYKGRV

-437 GLTEV
+437 GLTDV
-442 DNKYASELGQSINAL
+442 DNKYASELGQSVNAL

-490 SEKEKAED
+490 SVEEKTED
-498 NSTNSVLLSKA
+498 NRTNSVLLSKA
-509 RAKYTNRAENA
+509 RAQYTNRAESA
-520 SKRVNKIVK
+520 SKRANKIIK

-540 YGTDIST
+540 HGTDIST
-547 FVEYIYSDAFQTDE
+547 FLNYFYNVPYYNDE
-561 EFGRITDEQKET
+561 ARGLITDEQKEI
-573 IKKFK
+573 IKKLM
-578 QFLSTA
+578 QFLKTA
-584 EGEEFIKAMI
+584 EGEEVVKAMI
-594 EYEYA
+594 ESDYA

-611 KGMKTGDFNYDIAG
+611 KGMKTGDFNYDISG
-625 YTDGAYQ
+625 YTYGAYQ
-632 IAMQDDITT
+632 SAIQDDITT
-641 LLSDVAT
+641 LLSGEASEL
-648 NGKKQEVRK
+648 KKEELYK
-657 KKSLSLLYD
+657 KISLSLLDKLSHTYRD
-666 FFYTDRKGLSEDILQ
+666 GTSEDILQ

-707 LTNAL
+707 LTNTL
-712 YDSLDETRK
+712 YDSLDKTRK
-721 TVKWWEIGKQKKK
+721 TVKWWESGKQKKK
-734 EAIVLKALEEGVL
+734 EEVVLKALEEGVL

-752 KKAQLSLVR
+752 KKAQLSLAR
-761 DIKGSGL
+761 DRKGNGL
-768 VSVDHEPYLAEK
+768 VSIDYVPYLVDK
-780 TAEEYPKDIGL
+780 TIEEYTKDIGL
-791 RTILEEQ
+791 GTILEEQ
-798 LQIQKVQDIISKYK
+798 LQIQKVQDIISKYR
-812 ATNLSASVGN
+812 ADNLSASVGN

-847 QHVRTDMI
+847 QYVRTDMV

-861 FTDDLS
+861 FKDDLS
-867 STTSRGYERSNK
+867 STTSTGYERSNK

>member
-55 AVTHIDKDGNAFST
+55 AVTRIDKDGNAFST

-90 FETKYGYEAGSLSS
+90 FETKYGYEAGSLSL

-135 DIVNELGGT
+135 DIVNELGGI
-144 AELNPTKKRKDQM
+144 AEPNPTKKRKDQM

-177 DVSKANENL
+177 DVSKAKENL

-194 LKTAVKYSDDVLS
+194 LKPAVKYSDDVLS
-207 ERKEKEKKEEEKKK
+207 ERKEKEKIEE
-221 EKEKKEKEKKE
+221 EKKE
-232 EKEQKQS
+232 EKEKKQS
-239 RVRLLGKIAIIAK
+239 RVSALGKIALIAK
-252 VLATVADIT
+252 VLTTIADIT

-299 GAMGMGKGTILEG
+299 GAMGMGKGTVLEG

-321 NTANPDRNML
+321 NLANLDTNML
-331 FELSRVLKRDIINAI
+331 SELAKVLRSDIISGI
-346 KLGDAATNTEN
+346 KLGEAGTNTEN

-372 GVNSLGHQVG
+372 GVNSLGQQVG
-382 VRDAEIEMAG
+382 VRNAEIEMAG

-400 KLAEI
+400 KLAEV
-405 LRLMFY
+405 LRSMFY
-411 ANDTGIYKDRV
+411 ANDTGIYKGRV

-437 GLTEV
+437 GLTDV
-442 DNKYASELGQSINAL
+442 DNKYASELGQSVNAL

-490 SEKEKAED
+490 SVEEKTED
-498 NSTNSVLLSKA
+498 NRTNSVLLSKA
-509 RAKYTNRAENA
+509 RAQYTNRAESA
-520 SKRVNKIVK
+520 SKRANKIIK

-540 YGTDIST
+540 HGTDIST
-547 FVEYIYSDAFQTDE
+547 FLQYMYSDAFYTDE
-561 EFGRITDEQKET
+561 ELGRRTDEQKET

-578 QFLSTA
+578 QFLITDK
-584 EGEEFIKAMI
+584 GEEFIKAMI
-594 EYEYA
+594 ESEYA

-611 KGMKTGDFNYDIAG
+611 KGMKTGDFNYDISG

-632 IAMQDDITT
+632 SAIQDDITT

-648 NGKKQEVRK
+648 NGKKQEVHK
-657 KKSLSLLYD
+657 KISLSLLYN
-666 FFYTDRKGLSEDILQ
+666 FFHADRNGLSEDILQ

-707 LTNAL
+707 LTNTL
-712 YDSLDETRK
+712 YDSLDKTRK
-721 TVKWWEIGKQKKK
+721 TVKWWESGKQKKK
-734 EAIVLKALEEGVL
+734 EEVVLKALEEGVL

-752 KKAQLSLVR
+752 KKAQLSLAR
-761 DIKGSGL
+761 DRKGSGL
-768 VSVDHEPYLAEK
+768 VSIDHEPYLVDK
-780 TAEEYPKDIGL
+780 TVEEYTKDIGL

-812 ATNLSASVGN
+812 AENLSASVGN

-847 QHVRTDMI
+847 QYVRTDMI
-855 LSQEAS
+855 LSQEA
-861 FTDDLS
+861 FFKDDLS
-867 STTSRGYERSNK
+867 STTSTGYERSNK

>member
-24 GNVDKSFLKDWKTQT
+24 GNVDKSFLKDWKAQT

-55 AVTHIDKDGNAFST
+55 AVTRIDKDGNAFST

-177 DVSKANENL
+177 DVSKAKENL
-186 KNAFIRKN
+186 KNDFIRKN
-194 LKTAVKYSDDVLS
+194 LKPAVKYSDDVLS
-207 ERKEKEKKEEEKKK
+207 ERKEKEKIEE
-221 EKEKKEKEKKE
+221 EKKE

-239 RVRLLGKIAIIAK
+239 RISILGKIALIAK
-252 VLATVADIT
+252 VLATIADIT

-269 QRASEITKEKQDAIS
+269 QRASEITKERQDAVS

-299 GAMGMGKGTILEG
+299 GAMGMGKGIILEG

-321 NTANPDRNML
+321 NLANLDTNML
-331 FELSRVLKRDIINAI
+331 SELAKVLRSDIISGI
-346 KLGDAATNTEN
+346 KLGEAGTNTEN

-372 GVNSLGHQVG
+372 GVNSLGQQVG
-382 VRDAEIEMAG
+382 VRNAEIEMAG

-400 KLAEI
+400 KLAVV
-405 LRLMFY
+405 LRSMFY
-411 ANDTGIYKDRV
+411 ANDTGIYKGRV
-422 TDFDSFNSL
+422 TDFDSLNSL
-431 SPHYTN
+431 SQHYTN
-437 GLTEV
+437 GLTDV

-490 SEKEKAED
+490 SVEEKTED
-498 NSTNSVLLSKA
+498 NRTNSVLLSKA
-509 RAKYTNRAENA
+509 RAQYTNRAESA
-520 SKRVNKIVK
+520 SKRANKIIK

-540 YGTDIST
+540 HGTDIST
-547 FVEYIYSDAFQTDE
+547 FLQYMYSDAFQTDE
-561 EFGRITDEQKET
+561 ELGRRTDEQKET

-578 QFLSTA
+578 QFLITDK
-584 EGEEFIKAMI
+584 GEEFIKAMI
-594 EYEYA
+594 ESEYA

-611 KGMKTGDFNYDIAG
+611 KGMKTGDFNYDISG

-632 IAMQDDITT
+632 SAIQDDITT

-648 NGKKQEVRK
+648 NGKKQELHK
-657 KKSLSLLYD
+657 KKSLSLLYN
-666 FFYTDRKGLSEDILQ
+666 FFHADRNGLSEDILQ

-707 LTNAL
+707 LTNTL
-712 YDSLDETRK
+712 YDSLDKTRK
-721 TVKWWEIGKQKKK
+721 TVKWWESGKQKKK
-734 EAIVLKALEEGVL
+734 EEVVLKALEEGVL

-761 DIKGSGL
+761 DRKGSGL
-768 VSVDHEPYLAEK
+768 VSIDHEPYLVDK
-780 TAEEYPKDIGL
+780 TAEEYTKDIGL

-798 LQIQKVQDIISKYK
+798 LQIHKVQDIISKYR
-812 ATNLSASVGN
+812 AENLSASVGN

-847 QHVRTDMI
+847 QYVRTDMV

-861 FTDDLS
+861 FKADLS
-867 STTSRGYERSNK
+867 STASKGYERSNK

>member
-55 AVTHIDKDGNAFST
+55 AVTRIDKDGNAFST

-135 DIVNELGGT
+135 DIVNELGGI

-177 DVSKANENL
+177 DVSKAKENL
-186 KNAFIRKN
+186 KNDFIRKN
-194 LKTAVKYSDDVLS
+194 LKPAVKYSDDVLS
-207 ERKEKEKKEEEKKK
+207 ERKEKEKIEE
-221 EKEKKEKEKKE
+221 EKKE
-232 EKEQKQS
+232 EKEKKQS
-239 RVRLLGKIAIIAK
+239 RVSALGKIAIVAK
-252 VLATVADIT
+252 VLTTIADIT
-261 RRILTATL
+261 RRILAATL

-299 GAMGMGKGTILEG
+299 GAMGMRKGTVLEG
-312 MQELKSGLG
+312 MQELKSRLG
-321 NTANPDRNML
+321 NTANLDNNML
-331 FELSRVLKRDIINAI
+331 FELSKVLRSDIISGI
-346 KLGDAATNTEN
+346 KLGEAGTNTEN

-372 GVNSLGHQVG
+372 GVNSLGQQVG
-382 VRDAEIEMAG
+382 VRNAEIEMAE

-405 LRLMFY
+405 LRSMFY
-411 ANDTGIYKDRV
+411 ANDTGIYKGRV

-437 GLTEV
+437 GLTDV
-442 DNKYASELGQSINAL
+442 DNKYASELGQSVNAL

-467 LEQGLLISLGNL
+467 LEQGLLISLGSL

-490 SEKEKAED
+490 SVKEKTED
-498 NSTNSVLLSKA
+498 NRTNSVLLSKA
-509 RAKYTNRAENA
+509 RAQYTNRAESA
-520 SKRVNKIVK
+520 SKRANKIIK

-540 YGTDIST
+540 HGTDIST
-547 FVEYIYSDAFQTDE
+547 FVKYMYSDAFHTDE

-578 QFLSTA
+578 QFLITDK
-584 EGEEFIKAMI
+584 GEEFIKAML
-594 EYEYA
+594 ESDYA

-611 KGMKTGDFNYDIAG
+611 KGMKTGDFNYDISG
-625 YTDGAYQ
+625 YTDAAYQ
-632 IAMQDDITT
+632 SAIQDDIAT
-641 LLSDVAT
+641 LLSDETGEA
-648 NGKKQEVRK
+648 KRQRLYD
-657 KKSLSLLYD
+657 KKSLILLYN
-666 FFYTDRKGLSEDILQ
+666 FFRADRDGLSEDILQ

-694 YKDIINNGGDSSS
+694 YKDIINNGSDSSS
-707 LTNAL
+707 LTNTL
-712 YDSLDETRK
+712 YDSLDKTRK
-721 TVKWWEIGKQKKK
+721 TVKWWESGKQKKK
-734 EAIVLKALEEGVL
+734 EEIVLKALEEGVL

-752 KKAQLSLVR
+752 KKAQLSLAR
-761 DIKGSGL
+761 DRKGSGL
-768 VSVDHEPYLAEK
+768 VSIDHEPYLVDK
-780 TAEEYPKDIGL
+780 TVEEYTKDIGL
-791 RTILEEQ
+791 RTIFEEQ

-812 ATNLSASVGN
+812 ADNLSASVGN

-847 QHVRTDMI
+847 QYVRTDMV

-861 FTDDLS
+861 FKDDLS
-867 STTSRGYERSNK
+867 STTSKGYERSNK

>member
-8 ELTRFIMTN
+8 ELTRLIMTN

-55 AVTHIDKDGNAFST
+55 AVTRIDKDGNAFST

-90 FETKYGYEAGSLSS
+90 FETKYGYAAGSLSL

-135 DIVNELGGT
+135 DIVNESGGT

-177 DVSKANENL
+177 DVSKAKENL
-186 KNAFIRKN
+186 KNDFIRKN
-194 LKTAVKYSDDVLS
+194 LKPAVKYSDDVLS
-207 ERKEKEKKEEEKKK
+207 ERKEKEKIEE
-221 EKEKKEKEKKE
+221 EKKE
-232 EKEQKQS
+232 EKAQKQS
-239 RVRLLGKIAIIAK
+239 RVSLLGKIAIIAK
-252 VLATVADIT
+252 VLATIADIT

-269 QRASEITKEKQDAIS
+269 QRAGEITKEKQDAVS

-299 GAMGMGKGTILEG
+299 GAMGMGKGTVLEG

-321 NTANPDRNML
+321 NTANLDNNML
-331 FELSRVLKRDIINAI
+331 FELSKVLRSDIISGI
-346 KLGDAATNTEN
+346 KLGEAGTNTEN

-372 GVNSLGHQVG
+372 GVNSLGQQVG
-382 VRDAEIEMAG
+382 VRNAEIEMAG

-405 LRLMFY
+405 LRSMFY
-411 ANDTGIYKDRV
+411 ANDTGIYKGRV

-442 DNKYASELGQSINAL
+442 DNKHASELGQSINAL

-490 SEKEKAED
+490 SVEEKTEG
-498 NSTNSVLLSKA
+498 NRTNSVLLSKA
-509 RAKYTNRAENA
+509 RAQYTNRAENA
-520 SKRVNKIVK
+520 SKRANKIVK

-540 YGTDIST
+540 HGTDIST
-547 FVEYIYSDAFQTDE
+547 FVKYMYSDAFNTDE
-561 EFGRITDEQKET
+561 ELGRRTDEQKET

-578 QFLSTA
+578 QFLITDK
-584 EGEEFIKAMI
+584 GEEFIKAMI
-594 EYEYA
+594 ESEYA

-611 KGMKTGDFNYDIAG
+611 KGMKTGDFNYDISG
-625 YTDGAYQ
+625 YTDSAYQ
-632 IAMQDDITT
+632 SAIQDDITT
-641 LLSDVAT
+641 LLSDVST
-648 NGKKQEVRK
+648 NGKKQEVRE
-657 KKSLSLLYD
+657 KKSLSLLYN
-666 FFYTDRKGLSEDILQ
+666 FFHADRNGLSEDILQ

-707 LTNAL
+707 LTNTL
-712 YDSLDETRK
+712 YDSLDKTRK
-721 TVKWWEIGKQKKK
+721 TVKWWETGKQKKK

-768 VSVDHEPYLAEK
+768 VSIEHEPYLVEK
-780 TAEEYPKDIGL
+780 TTEEYVKDIGL
-791 RTILEEQ
+791 RTIFEEQ
-798 LQIQKVQDIISKYK
+798 LQIQKVQDIISKYR
-812 ATNLSASVGN
+812 AENLSASVGN

-847 QHVRTDMI
+847 QYVRTDMV
-855 LSQEAS
+855 LSQEA
-861 FTDDLS
+861 FFKDDLS
-867 STTSRGYERSNK
+867 NTTSEGYERSNK

>member
-55 AVTHIDKDGNAFST
+55 VVTRIDKDGNAFST

-79 ALSAFNQKLLD
+79 ALSAFNQKLSD
-90 FETKYGYEAGSLSS
+90 FETKYDYKAGSLSL

-177 DVSKANENL
+177 DVSKAKENL

-194 LKTAVKYSDDVLS
+194 LKPAVKYSDDVLF
-207 ERKEKEKKEEEKKK
+207 ERKEKEKIEE
-221 EKEKKEKEKKE
+221 EKKE
-232 EKEQKQS
+232 EKEKKQS
-239 RVRLLGKIAIIAK
+239 RVSLLGKIAIIAK

-269 QRASEITKEKQDAIS
+269 QRAGEITKEKQDAIS

-321 NTANPDRNML
+321 NTANLDNNML
-331 FELSRVLKRDIINAI
+331 SELAKVLRSDIINGI
-346 KLGDAATNTEN
+346 KLGEAGTNTEN
-357 VMKQILDAYYKQAQR
+357 VMKQILDAYYKQAQM
-372 GVNSLGHQVG
+372 GVNSLGQQVG
-382 VRDAEIEMAG
+382 VRNAEIEMAG

-400 KLAEI
+400 KLAEV
-405 LRLMFY
+405 LRSMFY

-422 TDFDSFNSL
+422 TNFDSFNSL

-479 INKINNWDIGK
+479 INQINNWDIGK
-490 SEKEKAED
+490 SEKEKTED
-498 NSTNSVLLSKA
+498 NRTNSVLLSKA
-509 RAKYTNRAENA
+509 RAQYTNRAENA
-520 SKRVNKIVK
+520 SKRADKIIK
-529 DAGIDLSAFGE
+529 DAGIDLSAFGKH
-540 YGTDIST
+540 GTDIST
-547 FVEYIYSDAFQTDE
+547 FVGYMFSDAFQTDE
-561 EFGRITDEQKET
+561 ELGRITDEQKET

-578 QFLSTA
+578 QFLITA
-584 EGEEFIKAMI
+584 EGEEVIKAMI
-594 EYEYA
+594 ESEYA

-611 KGMKTGDFNYDIAG
+611 KGMKTGDFNYDISG

-632 IAMQDDITT
+632 SAIQDDITT

-648 NGKKQEVRK
+648 NGKKQEVLK
-657 KKSLSLLYD
+657 KKSLSLLYN
-666 FFYTDRKGLSEDILQ
+666 FFHADRNGLSEDILQ

-694 YKDIINNGGDSSS
+694 YKDIINNGSDSSS

-721 TVKWWEIGKQKKK
+721 TVKWWETGKQKKK
-734 EAIVLKALEEGVL
+734 EAVVLKALEEGVL

-752 KKAQLSLVR
+752 KKTQLSLVG

-768 VSVDHEPYLAEK
+768 VSIDHEPYLAEK
-780 TAEEYPKDIGL
+780 TTEEYTKDIGL
-791 RTILEEQ
+791 RTIFEEQ

-812 ATNLSASVGN
+812 ADNLSASVGN

-847 QHVRTDMI
+847 QYVRTDMV

-861 FTDDLS
+861 FKDDLS

>member
-17 VTLKDKE
+17 ITLKDKE

-55 AVTHIDKDGNAFST
+55 VVTRIDKDGNAFST

-90 FETKYGYEAGSLSS
+90 FETKYGYEAGSLSL

-169 EELAKTDG
+169 EELVKTDG
-177 DVSKANENL
+177 DVSKAKENL

-194 LKTAVKYSDDVLS
+194 LKPAVRYSDDVLS
-207 ERKEKEKKEEEKKK
+207 ERKEKEKIEE
-221 EKEKKEKEKKE
+221 EKKE
-232 EKEQKQS
+232 EKEKKQS
-239 RVRLLGKIAIIAK
+239 RVSLLGKIAIVAK
-252 VLATVADIT
+252 VLATIADIT

-269 QRASEITKEKQDAIS
+269 QRASEINKERQDAIS

-321 NTANPDRNML
+321 NLANLDTNML
-331 FELSRVLKRDIINAI
+331 SELAKVLRSDIINGI
-346 KLGDAATNTEN
+346 KLGEAGTNTEN
-357 VMKQILDAYYKQAQR
+357 VMKQILDAYFKQAQR
-372 GVNSLGHQVG
+372 GVNSLGQQVG
-382 VRDAEIEMAG
+382 VRNAEIEMAE

-405 LRLMFY
+405 LRSMFY

-422 TDFDSFNSL
+422 TGFDSFNSL

-479 INKINNWDIGK
+479 INQINNWDIGK
-490 SEKEKAED
+490 SVKEKTED
-498 NSTNSVLLSKA
+498 NRTNSVLLSKA
-509 RAKYTNRAENA
+509 RARYTNRAESA
-520 SKRVNKIVK
+520 SKRANKIVK
-529 DAGIDLSAFGE
+529 DAGIDFSAFGE

-547 FVEYIYSDAFQTDE
+547 FVEYMFSDAFQTDE
-561 EFGRITDEQKET
+561 ELGRRTDEQKET

-578 QFLSTA
+578 QFLLTA
-584 EGEEFIKAMI
+584 EGEEVIKAMI
-594 EYEYA
+594 ESEYA

-611 KGMKTGDFNYDIAG
+611 KGMKTGDFNYDISG

-632 IAMQDDITT
+632 SAIQDDIST

-657 KKSLSLLYD
+657 KKSLSLLYN
-666 FFYTDRKGLSEDILQ
+666 FFHADRNGLSEDILQ

-694 YKDIINNGGDSSS
+694 YKEIIKNGSDSSS
-707 LTNAL
+707 LTKAL
-712 YDSLDETRK
+712 YDSLDKTRK
-721 TVKWWEIGKQKKK
+721 TVKWWETGKQKKK

-768 VSVDHEPYLAEK
+768 VSIDHEPYLVDK
-780 TAEEYPKDIGL
+780 TTEEYTKDIGL
-791 RTILEEQ
+791 RTIFEEQ

-812 ATNLSASVGN
+812 ADNLSASVGN

-847 QHVRTDMI
+847 QYVRTDMV

-861 FTDDLS
+861 FKDDLS

>member
-55 AVTHIDKDGNAFST
+55 AVTRIDKDGNAFST

-90 FETKYGYEAGSLSS
+90 FETKYGYEAGSLSL

-135 DIVNELGGT
+135 DIVNELGGI

-177 DVSKANENL
+177 DVSKAKENL
-186 KNAFIRKN
+186 KNDFIRKN
-194 LKTAVKYSDDVLS
+194 LKPAVKYSDDVLS
-207 ERKEKEKKEEEKKK
+207 ERKEKEKIEE
-221 EKEKKEKEKKE
+221 EKKE
-232 EKEQKQS
+232 EKEKKQS
-239 RVRLLGKIAIIAK
+239 RVSALGKIALIAK
-252 VLATVADIT
+252 VLATIADIT

-269 QRASEITKEKQDAIS
+269 QRASETTKEKQDAIS

-299 GAMGMGKGTILEG
+299 GAMGMRKGTVLEG

-321 NTANPDRNML
+321 NLANLDTNML
-331 FELSRVLKRDIINAI
+331 FELSKVLRSDIISGI
-346 KLGDAATNTEN
+346 KLGEAGTNTEN

-372 GVNSLGHQVG
+372 GVNSLGQQVG
-382 VRDAEIEMAG
+382 VRNAEIEMAG

-405 LRLMFY
+405 LRSMFY
-411 ANDTGIYKDRV
+411 ANDTGIYKGRV

-437 GLTEV
+437 GLTDV
-442 DNKYASELGQSINAL
+442 DNKYASELGQSVNAL

-490 SEKEKAED
+490 SVKEKTED
-498 NSTNSVLLSKA
+498 NRTNSVLLSKA
-509 RAKYTNRAENA
+509 RAQYTNRAESA
-520 SKRVNKIVK
+520 SKRANKIIK

-540 YGTDIST
+540 HGTDIST
-547 FVEYIYSDAFQTDE
+547 FLQYMYSDAFHTDE
-561 EFGRITDEQKET
+561 ELGRRTDEQKET

-578 QFLSTA
+578 QFLITDK
-584 EGEEFIKAMI
+584 GEEFIKAMI
-594 EYEYA
+594 ESEYA

-611 KGMKTGDFNYDIAG
+611 KGMKTGDFNYDISG

-632 IAMQDDITT
+632 SAIQDDITT

-648 NGKKQEVRK
+648 NGKKQELHK
-657 KKSLSLLYD
+657 KKSLSLLYN
-666 FFYTDRKGLSEDILQ
+666 FFHADRNGLSEDILQ

-707 LTNAL
+707 LTNTL
-712 YDSLDETRK
+712 YDSLDKTRK

-761 DIKGSGL
+761 AIKGSGL
-768 VSVDHEPYLAEK
+768 VSIDHEPYLVDK
-780 TAEEYPKDIGL
+780 TVDEYTKDIGL
-791 RTILEEQ
+791 RTIFEEQ
-798 LQIQKVQDIISKYK
+798 LQIQKVQDIISKYR
-812 ATNLSASVGN
+812 AENLSASVGN

-847 QHVRTDMI
+847 QYVRTDMI
-855 LSQEAS
+855 LSQEA
-861 FTDDLS
+861 FFKDDLS
-867 STTSRGYERSNK
+867 NTTSEGYERSNK

>member
-55 AVTHIDKDGNAFST
+55 AVTRIDKDGNAFST

-90 FETKYGYEAGSLSS
+90 FETKYGYEAGSLSL

-135 DIVNELGGT
+135 DIVNESGGT
-144 AELNPTKKRKDQM
+144 AELNPTKKRKDQV

-177 DVSKANENL
+177 DVSKAKENL
-186 KNAFIRKN
+186 KNDFIRKN
-194 LKTAVKYSDDVLS
+194 LKPAVKYSDDVLS
-207 ERKEKEKKEEEKKK
+207 ERKEKEKIEEDKKE
-221 EKEKKEKEKKE
+221 EKEKREEEKKE

-239 RVRLLGKIAIIAK
+239 RVSALGKIALIAK
-252 VLATVADIT
+252 VLATIADIT

-269 QRASEITKEKQDAIS
+269 QRASETTKEKQDAIS

-321 NTANPDRNML
+321 NTANLDNNML
-331 FELSRVLKRDIINAI
+331 SELAKVLRSDIISGI
-346 KLGDAATNTEN
+346 KLGEAGTNTEN

-372 GVNSLGHQVG
+372 GVNSLGQQVG
-382 VRDAEIEMAG
+382 VRNAEIEMAG

-405 LRLMFY
+405 LRSMFY
-411 ANDTGIYKDRV
+411 ANDTGIYKGRV

-437 GLTEV
+437 GLTDV

-479 INKINNWDIGK
+479 INQINNWDIGK
-490 SEKEKAED
+490 SVKEKTED
-498 NSTNSVLLSKA
+498 NRTNSVLLSKA
-509 RAKYTNRAENA
+509 RAQYTNRAESA
-520 SKRVNKIVK
+520 SKRANKIIK

-540 YGTDIST
+540 HGTDIST
-547 FVEYIYSDAFQTDE
+547 FLNYFYNVPYYNDE
-561 EFGRITDEQKET
+561 ERGLITDEQKEI
-573 IKKFK
+573 IKKLM
-578 QFLSTA
+578 QFLKTA
-584 EGEEFIKAMI
+584 EGEEVVKAMI
-594 EYEYA
+594 ESDYA

-611 KGMKTGDFNYDIAG
+611 KGMKTGDFNYDISG

-632 IAMQDDITT
+632 RAMQDDITT
-641 LLSDVAT
+641 LLSGEA
-648 NGKKQEVRK
+648 GEAKKEELHK
-657 KKSLSLLYD
+657 KISLSLLDKLSHTYRD
-666 FFYTDRKGLSEDILQ
+666 GISEDILQ

-707 LTNAL
+707 LTNTL
-712 YDSLDETRK
+712 YDSLDKTRK
-721 TVKWWEIGKQKKK
+721 TVKWWESGKQKKK
-734 EAIVLKALEEGVL
+734 EEVVLKALEEGVL

-752 KKAQLSLVR
+752 KKAQLSLVQYK
-761 DIKGSGL
+761 KGSGL
-768 VSVDHEPYLAEK
+768 VSIDYAPYLVDK
-780 TAEEYPKDIGL
+780 TAEEYTKDIGL
-791 RTILEEQ
+791 RTIFEEQ
-798 LQIQKVQDIISKYK
+798 LQIRKVQDIISKYK
-812 ATNLSASVGN
+812 ADNLSASVGN

-847 QHVRTDMI
+847 QYVRTDMV

-861 FTDDLS
+861 FKDDLS
-867 STTSRGYERSNK
+867 STTSKGYERSNK

>member
-24 GNVDKSFLKDWKTQT
+24 GNVDKSFLKDWKAQT

-55 AVTHIDKDGNAFST
+55 AVTRIDKDGNAFST

-90 FETKYGYEAGSLSS
+90 FETKYDYAAGSLSL

-135 DIVNELGGT
+135 DIVNESGGT

-177 DVSKANENL
+177 DVSKAKENL
-186 KNAFIRKN
+186 KNDFIRKN
-194 LKTAVKYSDDVLS
+194 LKPAVKYSDDVLS
-207 ERKEKEKKEEEKKK
+207 ERKEKEKREEEKKE
-221 EKEKKEKEKKE
+221 EKEKREEEKKE

-239 RVRLLGKIAIIAK
+239 RVSALGKIALIAK
-252 VLATVADIT
+252 VLATIADIT

-269 QRASEITKEKQDAIS
+269 QRASETTKEKQDAIS

-321 NTANPDRNML
+321 NTANLDTNML
-331 FELSRVLKRDIINAI
+331 SELAKVLRSDIISGI
-346 KLGDAATNTEN
+346 KLGEAGTNTEN

-382 VRDAEIEMAG
+382 VRNAEIEMAG

-405 LRLMFY
+405 LRFMFY
-411 ANDTGIYKDRV
+411 ANDTGIYKGRV

-437 GLTEV
+437 GLTDV

-467 LEQGLLISLGNL
+467 LEQGLLISLGGL

-490 SEKEKAED
+490 SVEEKTED
-498 NSTNSVLLSKA
+498 NRTNSVLLSKA
-509 RAKYTNRAENA
+509 RAQYTNRAESA
-520 SKRVNKIVK
+520 SKRANKIIK

-540 YGTDIST
+540 HGTDIST
-547 FVEYIYSDAFQTDE
+547 FLNYFYNVPYYNDE
-561 EFGRITDEQKET
+561 ERGLITDEQKEI
-573 IKKFK
+573 IKKLM
-578 QFLSTA
+578 QFLKTA
-584 EGEEFIKAMI
+584 EGEEVVKAMI
-594 EYEYA
+594 ESDYA

-611 KGMKTGDFNYDIAG
+611 KGMKTGDFNYDISG

-632 IAMQDDITT
+632 KAIQDDITT
-641 LLSDVAT
+641 LLSGEA
-648 NGKKQEVRK
+648 GEAKKEELYK
-657 KKSLSLLYD
+657 KISLSLLDKLSHTYRD
-666 FFYTDRKGLSEDILQ
+666 GISEDILQ

-712 YDSLDETRK
+712 YDSLDKTRK
-721 TVKWWEIGKQKKK
+721 TVKWWESGKQKKK
-734 EAIVLKALEEGVL
+734 EEVVLKALEEGVL

-752 KKAQLSLVR
+752 KKAQLSLVQYK
-761 DIKGSGL
+761 KGSGL
-768 VSVDHEPYLAEK
+768 VSIAYVPYLVDK
-780 TAEEYPKDIGL
+780 TAEEYTKDIGL

-812 ATNLSASVGN
+812 ADNLSASVGN

-847 QHVRTDMI
+847 QYVRTDMV

-861 FTDDLS
+861 FKDDLS
-867 STTSRGYERSNK
+867 STTSKGYERSNK

>member
-8 ELTRFIMTN
+8 ELTRLIMTN
-17 VTLKDKE
+17 ITLKNKE

-55 AVTHIDKDGNAFST
+55 AVTRIDKDGNAFST

-90 FETKYGYEAGSLSS
+90 FETKYGYEAGSLSL

-177 DVSKANENL
+177 DVSKAKENL
-186 KNAFIRKN
+186 KNDFIRKN
-194 LKTAVKYSDDVLS
+194 LKPAVKYSDDVLS
-207 ERKEKEKKEEEKKK
+207 ERKEKEKIEE
-221 EKEKKEKEKKE
+221 EKKE
-232 EKEQKQS
+232 EKEKKQS
-239 RVRLLGKIAIIAK
+239 RLSALGKIAIIAK
-252 VLATVADIT
+252 VLATIADIT

-299 GAMGMGKGTILEG
+299 GAMGMRKGIILEG

-321 NTANPDRNML
+321 NLANLDTNML
-331 FELSRVLKRDIINAI
+331 SELAKVLRSDIISGI
-346 KLGDAATNTEN
+346 KLGEAGTNTEN

-372 GVNSLGHQVG
+372 GVNSLGQQVG
-382 VRDAEIEMAG
+382 VRNAEIEMAG

-400 KLAEI
+400 KLAEV
-405 LRLMFY
+405 LRFMFY
-411 ANDTGIYKDRV
+411 VNDTGIYKGRV
-422 TDFDSFNSL
+422 TDFDSLNSL

-437 GLTEV
+437 GLTDV

-490 SEKEKAED
+490 SVKEKTED
-498 NSTNSVLLSKA
+498 NRTNSVLLSKA
-509 RAKYTNRAENA
+509 RAQYTNRAESA
-520 SKRVNKIVK
+520 SKRANKIIK
-529 DAGIDLSAFGE
+529 DAGIDLSAFGKH
-540 YGTDIST
+540 GTDIST
-547 FVEYIYSDAFQTDE
+547 FAEYMFSDAFQTDE
-561 EFGRITDEQKET
+561 ELGRITDEQKEA

-578 QFLSTA
+578 QFLITDK
-584 EGEEFIKAMI
+584 GEEFIKAMI
-594 EYEYA
+594 ESEYA

-611 KGMKTGDFNYDIAG
+611 KGMKTGDFNYDISG

-632 IAMQDDITT
+632 SAIQDDITT

-648 NGKKQEVRK
+648 NGKKQEVHK
-657 KKSLSLLYD
+657 KKSLSLLYN
-666 FFYTDRKGLSEDILQ
+666 FFHADRNGLSEDILQ

-707 LTNAL
+707 LTNIL
-712 YDSLDETRK
+712 YDSLDKTRK
-721 TVKWWEIGKQKKK
+721 TVKWWETGKQKKK

-752 KKAQLSLVR
+752 KKAQLSLAR
-761 DIKGSGL
+761 DRKGSGL
-768 VSVDHEPYLAEK
+768 VSIDHEPYLVDK
-780 TAEEYPKDIGL
+780 TVEEYTEDIGL
-791 RTILEEQ
+791 RTIFEEQ

-812 ATNLSASVGN
+812 AENLSASVGN

-847 QHVRTDMI
+847 QYVRTDMV

-861 FTDDLS
+861 FKDDLS
-867 STTSRGYERSNK
+867 STTSTGYERSNK

>member
-55 AVTHIDKDGNAFST
+55 AVTRIDKDGNAFST

-90 FETKYGYEAGSLSS
+90 FETKYGYEAGSLSL

-135 DIVNELGGT
+135 DIVNELGGI
-144 AELNPTKKRKDQM
+144 AEPNPTKKRKDQM

-177 DVSKANENL
+177 DVSKAKENL

-194 LKTAVKYSDDVLS
+194 LKPAVKYSDDVLS
-207 ERKEKEKKEEEKKK
+207 ERKEKEKIEE
-221 EKEKKEKEKKE
+221 EKKE
-232 EKEQKQS
+232 EKEKKQS
-239 RVRLLGKIAIIAK
+239 RVSALGKIALIAK
-252 VLATVADIT
+252 VLTTIADIT

-299 GAMGMGKGTILEG
+299 GAMGMGKGTVLEG

-321 NTANPDRNML
+321 NLANLDTNML
-331 FELSRVLKRDIINAI
+331 SELAKVLRSDIISGI
-346 KLGDAATNTEN
+346 KLGEAGTNTEN

-372 GVNSLGHQVG
+372 GVNSLGQQVG
-382 VRDAEIEMAG
+382 VRNAEIEMAG

-400 KLAEI
+400 KLAEV

-411 ANDTGIYKDRV
+411 ANDTGIYKGRV

-437 GLTEV
+437 GLTDV
-442 DNKYASELGQSINAL
+442 DNKYASELGQSVNAL

-490 SEKEKAED
+490 SVEEKTED
-498 NSTNSVLLSKA
+498 NRTNSVLLSKA
-509 RAKYTNRAENA
+509 RAQYTNRAESA
-520 SKRVNKIVK
+520 SKRANKIIK

-540 YGTDIST
+540 HGTDIST
-547 FVEYIYSDAFQTDE
+547 FLHYFYNVPYYNDE
-561 EFGRITDEQKET
+561 ERGLITDEQKEI
-573 IKKFK
+573 IKKLM
-578 QFLSTA
+578 QFLKTA
-584 EGEEFIKAMI
+584 EGEEVVKAMI
-594 EYEYA
+594 ESDYA

-611 KGMKTGDFNYDIAG
+611 KGMKTGDFNYDISG

-632 IAMQDDITT
+632 RAMQDDITT
-641 LLSDVAT
+641 LLSGEA
-648 NGKKQEVRK
+648 GELKKEELYK
-657 KKSLSLLYD
+657 KISLSLLD
-666 FFYTDRKGLSEDILQ
+666 KLFHADRNGISEDILQ

-707 LTNAL
+707 LTNTL
-712 YDSLDETRK
+712 YDSLDKTRK
-721 TVKWWEIGKQKKK
+721 TVKWWESGKQKKK
-734 EAIVLKALEEGVL
+734 EEVVLKALEEGVL

-752 KKAQLSLVR
+752 KKAQLSLAR
-761 DIKGSGL
+761 DRKGSGL
-768 VSVDHEPYLAEK
+768 VSIDHEPYLVDK
-780 TAEEYPKDIGL
+780 TVEEYTKDIGL

-798 LQIQKVQDIISKYK
+798 LQIKKVQDIISKYR
-812 ATNLSASVGN
+812 ADNLSASVGN

-847 QHVRTDMI
+847 QYVRTDMI
-855 LSQEAS
+855 LSQEA
-861 FTDDLS
+861 FFKDDLS
-867 STTSRGYERSNK
+867 STTSEGYERSNK